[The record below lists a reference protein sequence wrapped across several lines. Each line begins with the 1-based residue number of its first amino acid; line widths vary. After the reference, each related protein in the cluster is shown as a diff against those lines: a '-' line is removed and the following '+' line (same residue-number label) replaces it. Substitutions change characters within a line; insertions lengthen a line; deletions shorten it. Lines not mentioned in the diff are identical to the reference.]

1 MPDWRY
7 NVLSTSEAYIDA
19 EGGPPR
25 DPFAASYPRRADRSR
40 PPHTCPYTTIFLGT
54 RTHVPYRLTPLQS
67 ENGDLY
73 ADAYSVDRSS
83 NLTDTSSFARYEDC
97 RSQLDS
103 TLIPKRE
110 NAYPSEKTEGSV
122 TLQVQKVPYTS
133 GVFYVAAKTD
143 SVKDVPGNNLFPCE
157 ASDSDALSSCTCDSF
172 ERCEFDCRDFEPF
185 SDTCCCDPLSDGVC
199 SRSPKEVD
207 SPEHFCDR
215 VVEEDRVSARSDM
228 DGLDLTLFEPA
239 QTDSNDC
246 GDESTDQ
253 NSASATA
260 TLCGI
265 LYSLPNT
272 ENDVATS
279 AVSGAVVGVPLS
291 WEPFYCVLQQDRR
304 TFTAYTSEELATS
317 NNNGEYATRSLPRV
331 RIDGGSNVG
340 NGVRLRC
347 WAAPPSITEEEVE
360 DEIEEDAV
368 SLRALP
374 SQDTSYEKACRRGSA
389 PSTPVPGA
397 QAQHSPSRLASFF
410 FSKRS
415 FRSNPLKRTKSA
427 TKLERERALAAVP
440 THPAS
445 HALRTSRSH
454 ESLLS
459 AHSPAV
465 STMDLGPPNQVE
477 IRALH
482 SSVLGR
488 PHCFA
493 LSAENRAPR
502 YFACASR
509 KERDR
514 WIYSLRQAARP
525 DEIRTRRCERTVKL
539 WLLEAKAI
547 PPKKRYYCEILLDDT
562 LYARSSSK
570 LKTELCFWG
579 EVYEFSALPAVRAIH
594 VNVYREP
601 ERRARKR
608 DKHALVGT
616 VRIPV
621 DDVSSRYLNERW
633 YPVSEGDKPQSP
645 GRAPAPP
652 PALRI
657 KCRYQCVDV
666 LPLDHYARFL
676 DYLKKN
682 YRRLCEY
689 LEPVIGV
696 KAKEDI
702 GCALVLCMAGAG
714 LAPRYL
720 ADVVALDVRR
730 TGDHSLTFRGNSL
743 ATKSMEAYLK
753 LVGDQYLQDTLG
765 EAVCAAAGAG
775 AAECEVDPLRA
786 GGGAALRRQQAALR
800 DAVSLAWRAIAASA
814 PRFPPPLRDCFATF
828 RERLSSMGREDIS
841 DNLISASIFLRFLCP
856 AILSPSLFGITHE
869 YPNERAARNLTLV
882 AKTLQTLANFTRFQ
896 GKEAFMEFLNDFL
909 EQEAPNMKAFLRA
922 ISTRPQE
929 QQQSQSQLQQQQD
942 GSQRNSSASQG
953 SITGSEGSRSE
964 VAVEVDP
971 EWAPHVDLG
980 KQLATL
986 HGLLADSLP
995 KLPAGK
1001 IQELDPLSE
1010 ILEDLN
1016 KRLMSN
1022 DNGPTPVGDNI
1033 FRFNDPTCNTPTKQ
1047 NVDVPTNGPLNN
1059 NFAHSSPIM
1068 NKNGVQFNIS
1078 PSKSNAEES
1087 KYKGSYVTVSKSPSF
1102 NLRSATLPRN
1112 GYGSSPVSQNVNPDR
1127 YSSQYNNQEHC
1138 VNLKVVQIGFGSDQY
1153 PKGISNGINESL
1165 ERRFQERYKP
1175 NSFNQQTHYHNSNY
1189 SSTERSPSSD
1199 SINHNY
1205 CANDMQNIMKET
1217 ATLDELSDLLKYADD
1232 SDIVDEKI
1240 MNKKNMSQ
1248 SKSNN
1253 NNIINGNK
1261 NSYTN
1266 NGSNVSISGLSNVA
1280 SSGYQSIA
1288 TYSQSSSPI
1297 ENTAH
1302 LHQPYENGGQPM
1314 SRYSQLNYQKQRDKQ
1329 YYDSKNEKF
1338 YPKSPVQQKIEYD
1351 IQKYGIQNFTTA
1363 DNVQS
1368 NTNANTKIAPLVFT
1382 NPVYNME
1389 DNRQS
1394 QEIKKTNENRNSKR
1408 CPCGSSSSSI
1418 DEEGLSTDN
1427 VETNSEE
1434 GSTNFNDDGRNYDQ
1448 QNRNNTHRK
1457 LTRDNCNYEDLYQRS
1472 NQSHSPRIREDESS
1486 SNSPSLRK
1494 SSKTRMPRTNPM
1506 LSYSTNQNQL
1516 NLKHFGQR
1524 GESLYE
1530 SKPHHISTDSG
1541 YPMSRS
1547 ESNVEEV
1554 NKEMYRLQ
1562 ISRSQKALFNM
1573 ENSKN
1578 SPEKFLTESSIPE
1591 TNYPLD
1597 RTYSGAK
1604 VSSSRL
1610 NEDLERHQDY
1620 YGVRERRESPSKMF
1634 NRESHSSEASE
1645 RAPVRTERDLPA
1657 RDKLQRRLSLESA
1670 RELTDSSDEV
1680 DDTLYSTTGRRRTKH
1695 HRTIEQYEREI
1706 ERLKCSVEMLRGRLG
1721 PTDSGQDHTDAKMKA
1736 IISRLI
1742 CVEEELRRE
1751 QRKMAAALSH
1761 KQRVIEAQEH
1771 RIAAL
1776 DEANTRLL
1784 SALVHLQQRAP
1795 HPTPAHNTN
1804 HNNSHSPH
1812 SQHSHQELQI

>member
-1 MPDWRY
+1 MATMSGALTPNAPTTTDDEQTRRRSVFYVPLFESFDNYLPLTAEEKDALICGQNIDEGPIKPKRRY
-7 NVLSTSEAYIDA
+7 ATERLHLSSRGDSSMTESEGEINTFSPQRRLRRPLSSTVSSNEALARIAQRDSTSPRIVA
-19 EGGPPR
+19 ENSPQRHSKPR
-25 DPFAASYPRRADRSR
+25 LRSTTSCETRYDRVFSPLGSSVSHKLNTSTSSIGNKLTSKSPIRNSNLSLIPDSPNMLSPNKEKSKTLPQNLIAASPIRGSSSSTSIFRTPKITVTPESPNKSPGRMSGLNFIRRSR
-40 PPHTCPYTTIFLGT
+40 STKLSRSNSLLRSITARHIEEGL
-54 RTHVPYRLTPLQS
+54 
-67 ENGDLY
+67 D
-73 ADAYSVDRSS
+73 DSVAVVT
-83 NLTDTSSFARYEDC
+83 NLTDDYDKFVDDNGGEAEVIGA
-97 RSQLDS
+97 
-103 TLIPKRE
+103 LIKKNE
-110 NAYPSEKTEGSV
+110 AE
-122 TLQVQKVPYTS
+122 
-133 GVFYVAAKTD
+133 VAN
-143 SVKDVPGNNLFPCE
+143 S
-157 ASDSDALSSCTCDSF
+157 
-172 ERCEFDCRDFEPF
+172 
-185 SDTCCCDPLSDGVC
+185 PLSLR
-199 SRSPKEVD
+199 RSCLDVD
-207 SPEHFCDR
+207 
-215 VVEEDRVSARSDM
+215 
-228 DGLDLTLFEPA
+228 
-239 QTDSNDC
+239 
-246 GDESTDQ
+246 DE
-253 NSASATA
+253 
-260 TLCGI
+260 
-265 LYSLPNT
+265 
-272 ENDVATS
+272 
-279 AVSGAVVGVPLS
+279 VGVHS
-291 WEPFYCVLQQDRR
+291 
-304 TFTAYTSEELATS
+304 
-317 NNNGEYATRSLPRV
+317 
-331 RIDGGSNVG
+331 
-340 NGVRLRC
+340 
-347 WAAPPSITEEEVE
+347 
-360 DEIEEDAV
+360 
-368 SLRALP
+368 
-374 SQDTSYEKACRRGSA
+374 DTSYEKACRRGSA

-440 THPAS
+440 THPPA

-488 PHCFA
+488 AHCFA

-525 DEIRTRRCERTVKL
+525 DEMRTRRCERTVKL

-562 LYARSSSK
+562 LYASQ
-570 LKTELCFWG
+570 LCFWG
-579 EVYEFSALPAVRAIH
+579 EVYEFGALPAVRNIH

-633 YPVSEGDKPQSP
+633 YPLSAESP
-645 GRAPAPP
+645 TSPARSGGSTGPAATGTP
-652 PALRI
+652 APALRI
-657 KCRYQCVDV
+657 KCRYQSVDV
-666 LPLDHYARFL
+666 LPLDCYARFL
-676 DYLKKN
+676 DYLTRH

-753 LVGDQYLQDTLG
+753 LVGDQYLQETLG
-765 EAVCAAAGAG
+765 EAVCWAAGSG
-775 AAECEVDPLRA
+775 AECEVDPLRA
-786 GGGAALRRQQAALR
+786 GGGAALRRHQAALR
-800 DAVSLAWRAIAASA
+800 DAVTRAWRAIAASA
-814 PRFPPPLRDCFATF
+814 PDFPPPLRDCFATF
-828 RERLSSMGREDIS
+828 RERLASMGREDIS

-922 ISTRPQE
+922 IS
-929 QQQSQSQLQQQQD
+929 
-942 GSQRNSSASQG
+942 
-953 SITGSEGSRSE
+953 
-964 VAVEVDP
+964 
-971 EWAPHVDLG
+971 
-980 KQLATL
+980 
-986 HGLLADSLP
+986 
-995 KLPAGK
+995 
-1001 IQELDPLSE
+1001 ELEPLSD
-1010 ILEDLN
+1010 ILDELSN
-1016 KRLMSN
+1016 RLASN
-1022 DNGPTPVGDNI
+1022 DNGPMAPVSDNI

-1047 NVDVPTNGPLNN
+1047 SNAEPPTNGQLNN

-1078 PSKSNAEES
+1078 PSKSNAEDS
-1087 KYKGSYVTVSKSPSF
+1087 KYKGTYAAVSKSPSF

-1112 GYGSSPVSQNVNPDR
+1112 GYGSNQQNQNVNPDR

-1153 PKGISNGINESL
+1153 PKGISNGLNESL
-1165 ERRFQERYKP
+1165 ERRFQDRYKP
-1175 NSFNQQTHYHNSNY
+1175 NNYNQQQSHFHNSNY
-1189 SSTERSPSSD
+1189 NTERSPSND

-1205 CANDMQNIMKET
+1205 SSNEMQNIMKET
-1217 ATLDELSDLLKYADD
+1217 ATLEELSDLLKYADD
-1232 SDIVDEKI
+1232 SDIVDDKQN
-1240 MNKKNMSQ
+1240 NKKITSQ
-1248 SKSNN
+1248 SKMNNNNNN
-1253 NNIINGNK
+1253 NNIVNGNK
-1261 NSYTN
+1261 TNYTN

-1297 ENTAH
+1297 ENTGH
-1302 LHQPYENGGQPM
+1302 HHQPYENGGQPM
-1314 SRYSQLNYQKQRDKQ
+1314 SRYSQLNYQKQREKQ

-1368 NTNANTKIAPLVFT
+1368 NTNANSKIAPLVFT

-1389 DNRQS
+1389 DGRQA
-1394 QEIKKTNENRNSKR
+1394 QEKNANNDNRNSKR

-1434 GSTNFNDDGRNYDQ
+1434 GSTNFNDDGRNFDQ

-1457 LTRDNCNYEDLYQRS
+1457 LTRDNCSYEDSYQR
-1472 NQSHSPRIREDESS
+1472 NHNHSPRIRDDESS

-1494 SSKTRMPRTNPM
+1494 NSKTRMPRTNPM

-1524 GESLYE
+1524 GEMYE

-1547 ESNVEEV
+1547 DSNVEEV

-1562 ISRSQKALFNM
+1562 ISRSQKAMFNM

-1578 SPEKFLTESSIPE
+1578 SPEKFTMTENTIPE

-1597 RTYSGAK
+1597 RAYSGTK
-1604 VSSSRL
+1604 MSSSRV

-1620 YGVRERRESPSKMF
+1620 YGMRDRRDSPNTAVFGGSQT
-1634 NRESHSSEASE
+1634 SEASE
-1645 RAPVRTERDLPA
+1645 RVNSREVRGEREPTT

-1670 RELTDSSDEV
+1670 RDLTDSSDDV
-1680 DDTLYSTTGRRRTKH
+1680 DDTLYSTTGRRRTSKH

-1706 ERLKCSVEMLRGRLG
+1706 ERLKCSVELLRGRLG
-1721 PTDSGQDHTDAKMKA
+1721 PAEPGQDHTDAKMKA

-1795 HPTPAHNTN
+1795 HPAPT
-1804 HNNSHSPH
+1804 
-1812 SQHSHQELQI
+1812 HSHHELQI

>member
-1 MPDWRY
+1 MSSA
-7 NVLSTSEAYIDA
+7 LSPGAPATSD
-19 EGGPPR
+19 
-25 DPFAASYPRRADRSR
+25 DQPRRRS
-40 PPHTCPYTTIFLGT
+40 
-54 RTHVPYRLTPLQS
+54 
-67 ENGDLY
+67 
-73 ADAYSVDRSS
+73 
-83 NLTDTSSFARYEDC
+83 
-97 RSQLDS
+97 
-103 TLIPKRE
+103 
-110 NAYPSEKTEGSV
+110 
-122 TLQVQKVPYTS
+122 
-133 GVFYVAAKTD
+133 VFYVPLFESFDNYLPLTPEEKDALITGKNIEHVTAKPKRRDASANGRLQIPSRGD
-143 SVKDVPGNNLFPCE
+143 SSFTESESEVSLFSSERRFRRPLSSTASSSEALTRVCQRDLISPRLVADNALIRSSKPRLRSTTSCEPRYDRIYTPLGASISSRNLNTSTNNIGNN
-157 ASDSDALSSCTCDSF
+157 SSIMDSNLSLIPDSPKLMSPPKEKSKTLPQNLNVPSPIRGSSSSTSIFRTPRITVTPDSPNKSPGKMSGLSFIRRSRSTKLSRSNSLLRSITARHIEEGLEEQLAVVTDLTEDYDKFVDINGGETEVIGALIKKNDAQIANS
-172 ERCEFDCRDFEPF
+172 
-185 SDTCCCDPLSDGVC
+185 PLSIRRAYLD
-199 SRSPKEVD
+199 VD
-207 SPEHFCDR
+207 D
-215 VVEEDRVSARSDM
+215 
-228 DGLDLTLFEPA
+228 
-239 QTDSNDC
+239 
-246 GDESTDQ
+246 
-253 NSASATA
+253 
-260 TLCGI
+260 
-265 LYSLPNT
+265 
-272 ENDVATS
+272 DVAVHS
-279 AVSGAVVGVPLS
+279 
-291 WEPFYCVLQQDRR
+291 
-304 TFTAYTSEELATS
+304 
-317 NNNGEYATRSLPRV
+317 
-331 RIDGGSNVG
+331 
-340 NGVRLRC
+340 
-347 WAAPPSITEEEVE
+347 
-360 DEIEEDAV
+360 
-368 SLRALP
+368 
-374 SQDTSYEKACRRGSA
+374 DTSYEKACRRGSA

-440 THPAS
+440 THPPT

-547 PPKKRYYCEILLDDT
+547 PPKKRYYCEIMLDDT

-579 EVYEFSALPAVRAIH
+579 EVYEFSALPPVRAIH

-601 ERRARKR
+601 ERRSRKR

-633 YPVSEGDKPQSP
+633 YPVSESDKPQSP
-645 GRAPAPP
+645 GGALPA

-666 LPLDHYARFL
+666 LPLDCYARFL
-676 DYLKKN
+676 DYLKRN

-800 DAVSLAWRAIAASA
+800 DAVTRAWRSIHASA
-814 PRFPPPLRDCFATF
+814 PHFPPPLRDCFATF
-828 RERLSSMGREDIS
+828 RERLTSMGREDIS

-922 ISTRPQE
+922 ISSRPPDH
-929 QQQSQSQLQQQQD
+929 QQQMHQHQE
-942 GSQRNSSASQG
+942 GSNRNSSASQG
-953 SITGSEGSRSE
+953 STVGSEGSRGD
-964 VAVEVDP
+964 ACVEPDP

-986 HGLLADSLP
+986 HGLLVDSLQ
-995 KLPAGK
+995 KLPPAK
-1001 IQELDPLSE
+1001 IQELDPLSD
-1010 ILEDLN
+1010 ILDELS
-1016 KRLMSN
+1016 KRLVSN
-1022 DNGPTPVGDNI
+1022 DNGPTQPISDNI
-1033 FRFNDPTCNTPTKQ
+1033 FRFNDPTCNTTPKQMNVVEPT
-1047 NVDVPTNGPLNN
+1047 TNGQMNS

-1087 KYKGSYVTVSKSPSF
+1087 KYKGGYVAVSKSPSF

-1112 GYGSSPVSQNVNPDR
+1112 GYGSNPVNQNVNPDR

-1153 PKGISNGINESL
+1153 PKGISNGVNESL
-1165 ERRFQERYKP
+1165 ERRMQERYKP
-1175 NSFNQQTHYHNSNY
+1175 NNYTQQGHYHNSNY
-1189 SSTERSPSSD
+1189 NNSTERSPSND

-1205 CANDMQNIMKET
+1205 CTNDMQNIMKET
-1217 ATLDELSDLLKYADD
+1217 ANIEELSDLLKYADD
-1232 SDIVDEKI
+1232 SDIVEDKLI
-1240 MNKKNMSQ
+1240 INKKNLTQ

-1253 NNIINGNK
+1253 NNNIVNGNK
-1261 NSYTN
+1261 TNYTN

-1297 ENTAH
+1297 ENTTH
-1302 LHQPYENGGQPM
+1302 HHQSYENGGQPM
-1314 SRYSQLNYQKQRDKQ
+1314 SRYSQLNYQKQREKQ

-1363 DNVQS
+1363 DNAQT
-1368 NTNANTKIAPLVFT
+1368 NTNMNTKIAPLVFT

-1394 QEIKKTNENRNSKR
+1394 QEKKNNENRNSKR
-1408 CPCGSSSSSI
+1408 CACGSSSSSI

-1434 GSTNFNDDGRNYDQ
+1434 GSTNFNEDSRNYDQ

-1472 NQSHSPRIREDESS
+1472 NHSHSPRIRDDESS

-1524 GESLYE
+1524 GETLYE

-1547 ESNVEEV
+1547 DSNVEEV

-1562 ISRSQKALFNM
+1562 ISRSQKALYNM
-1573 ENSKN
+1573 ESTKN
-1578 SPEKFLTESSIPE
+1578 SPEKYSITESTIPE

-1604 VSSSRL
+1604 ISSSRL
-1610 NEDLERHQDY
+1610 NEDMERHQDY
-1620 YGVRERRESPSKMF
+1620 YGVRERRESPSRGLF
-1634 NRESHSSEASE
+1634 NRESQSSEASE
-1645 RAPVRTERDLPA
+1645 RAPVRTEREIPG

-1670 RELTDSSDEV
+1670 RELTESSDEME
-1680 DDTLYSTTGRRRTKH
+1680 DTLYSTTGRRRTSKH

-1706 ERLKCSVEMLRGRLG
+1706 ERLKCSVELLRGRLG
-1721 PTDSGQDHTDAKMKA
+1721 PSEPGQDHTDAKMKA

-1795 HPTPAHNTN
+1795 HPAPAHPPAP
-1804 HNNSHSPH
+1804 HNSHPSPH

>member
-1 MPDWRY
+1 MATM
-7 NVLSTSEAYIDA
+7 SGA
-19 EGGPPR
+19 
-25 DPFAASYPRRADRSR
+25 
-40 PPHTCPYTTIFLGT
+40 
-54 RTHVPYRLTPLQS
+54 LTPNAPTTTTDDEQTRR
-67 ENGDLY
+67 
-73 ADAYSVDRSS
+73 RS
-83 NLTDTSSFARYEDC
+83 
-97 RSQLDS
+97 
-103 TLIPKRE
+103 
-110 NAYPSEKTEGSV
+110 
-122 TLQVQKVPYTS
+122 
-133 GVFYVAAKTD
+133 VFYVPLFESFDNYLPLTAEEKEALICGQNIDEVPIKPKRRYATERLHLSSRGDSSMTESEGEVNTFSPQRRLRRPLSSTISSNEALARIAQRDSISPRIAAENSPQRHSKPRLRSTTSCEPRYDRVFSPLGNSVSHKLNNSTSSIGNKLTSKSPIRNSNLSLIPDSPNMLSPNKEKSKTLPQNLIAASPIRGSSSSTSIFRTPKITVTPESPNKSPGRMSGLNFIRRSRSTKLSRSNSLLRSITARHIEEGLDD
-143 SVKDVPGNNLFPCE
+143 SVAVVTDLTDDYDKFVDDNGGETEVIGALIKKNE
-157 ASDSDALSSCTCDSF
+157 AEVANS
-172 ERCEFDCRDFEPF
+172 
-185 SDTCCCDPLSDGVC
+185 PLSLR
-199 SRSPKEVD
+199 RSCLDVD
-207 SPEHFCDR
+207 
-215 VVEEDRVSARSDM
+215 
-228 DGLDLTLFEPA
+228 
-239 QTDSNDC
+239 
-246 GDESTDQ
+246 DE
-253 NSASATA
+253 
-260 TLCGI
+260 
-265 LYSLPNT
+265 
-272 ENDVATS
+272 
-279 AVSGAVVGVPLS
+279 VGVHS
-291 WEPFYCVLQQDRR
+291 
-304 TFTAYTSEELATS
+304 
-317 NNNGEYATRSLPRV
+317 
-331 RIDGGSNVG
+331 
-340 NGVRLRC
+340 
-347 WAAPPSITEEEVE
+347 
-360 DEIEEDAV
+360 
-368 SLRALP
+368 
-374 SQDTSYEKACRRGSA
+374 DTSYEKACRRGSA

-440 THPAS
+440 THPPT

-488 PHCFA
+488 AHCFA

-525 DEIRTRRCERTVKL
+525 DEMRTRRCERTVKL

-579 EVYEFSALPAVRAIH
+579 EVYEFGALPAVRNIH

-633 YPVSEGDKPQSP
+633 YPLSTETPASP
-645 GRAPAPP
+645 ARSAGSTGPAAAGAPA

-657 KCRYQCVDV
+657 KCRFQSVDV
-666 LPLDHYARFL
+666 LPLDCYARFL
-676 DYLKKN
+676 DYLTRH

-753 LVGDQYLQDTLG
+753 LVGDQYLQETLG
-765 EAVCAAAGAG
+765 EAVCWAAGSS
-775 AAECEVDPLRA
+775 AECEVDPLRA
-786 GGGAALRRQQAALR
+786 GGGAALRRHQAALR
-800 DAVSLAWRAIAASA
+800 DAVTRAWRAIAASA
-814 PRFPPPLRDCFATF
+814 PDFPPPLRDCFATF
-828 RERLSSMGREDIS
+828 RERLASMGREDIS

-929 QQQSQSQLQQQQD
+929 QQTQQTQENKRD
-942 GSQRNSSASQG
+942 SSVSQG
-953 SITGSEGSRSE
+953 SAGSEGSGRSG
-964 VAVEVDP
+964 AVGGVGGAGGVEPDP

-986 HGLLADSLP
+986 HALLVDSLP
-995 KLPAGK
+995 KLPQPR
-1001 IQELDPLSE
+1001 IQELEPLSD
-1010 ILEDLN
+1010 ILDELS
-1016 KRLMSN
+1016 KRLASN
-1022 DNGPTPVGDNI
+1022 DNGPMAPVSDNI

-1047 NVDVPTNGPLNN
+1047 NNAEPPTNGQLNN

-1078 PSKSNAEES
+1078 PSKSNAEDS
-1087 KYKGSYVTVSKSPSF
+1087 KYKGTYTAVSKSPSF

-1112 GYGSSPVSQNVNPDR
+1112 GYGSNQQNQNVNPDR

-1153 PKGISNGINESL
+1153 PKGISNGLNESL
-1165 ERRFQERYKP
+1165 ERRFQDRYKP
-1175 NSFNQQTHYHNSNY
+1175 NNYNQQQTHFHNSNY
-1189 SSTERSPSSD
+1189 NTERSPSND

-1205 CANDMQNIMKET
+1205 SSNEMQIIMKET
-1217 ATLDELSDLLKYADD
+1217 ATLEELSDLLKYADD
-1232 SDIVDEKI
+1232 SDIVDDKQN
-1240 MNKKNMSQ
+1240 NKKITSQ
-1248 SKSNN
+1248 SKMNNNNN
-1253 NNIINGNK
+1253 NNIVNGNK
-1261 NSYTN
+1261 TNYTN

-1297 ENTAH
+1297 ENTGH
-1302 LHQPYENGGQPM
+1302 HHQPYENGGQPM

-1368 NTNANTKIAPLVFT
+1368 NTNANSKIAPLVFT

-1389 DNRQS
+1389 DGRQA
-1394 QEIKKTNENRNSKR
+1394 QEKNANNDNRNSKR

-1434 GSTNFNDDGRNYDQ
+1434 GSTNFNDESGRNFDQ

-1457 LTRDNCNYEDLYQRS
+1457 LTRDNCTYDDSYQRS
-1472 NQSHSPRIREDESS
+1472 HNHSPRIRDDESS

-1494 SSKTRMPRTNPM
+1494 NSKTRMPRTNPM

-1524 GESLYE
+1524 GESIYE

-1547 ESNVEEV
+1547 DSNVEEV

-1578 SPEKFLTESSIPE
+1578 SPEKFTMTENTIPE

-1597 RTYSGAK
+1597 RAYSGTK
-1604 VSSSRL
+1604 MSSSRL

-1620 YGVRERRESPSKMF
+1620 YGMRDRRDSPNTAVFGGSQT
-1634 NRESHSSEASE
+1634 SEASE
-1645 RAPVRTERDLPA
+1645 RVNSREVRAEREPAA

-1670 RELTDSSDEV
+1670 RDLTDSSDDV
-1680 DDTLYSTTGRRRTKH
+1680 DDTLYSTTGRRRTSKH

-1706 ERLKCSVEMLRGRLG
+1706 ERLKCSVELLRGRLG
-1721 PTDSGQDHTDAKMKA
+1721 PAEPGQDHTDAKMKA

-1795 HPTPAHNTN
+1795 HPAPT
-1804 HNNSHSPH
+1804 
-1812 SQHSHQELQI
+1812 HSHHELQI

>member
-1 MPDWRY
+1 MSPAKEKSQTLPQNLIVPSPIRG
-7 NVLSTSEAYIDA
+7 SSSSSSIFRT
-19 EGGPPR
+19 PR
-25 DPFAASYPRRADRSR
+25 ITVTPESPNKSPGKISGLNFIRRSR
-40 PPHTCPYTTIFLGT
+40 STKLSRSNSLLRSITARNIEEGLED
-54 RTHVPYRLTPLQS
+54 RLAVVT
-67 ENGDLY
+67 
-73 ADAYSVDRSS
+73 
-83 NLTDTSSFARYEDC
+83 NLTEDYGKFVDDNGGETEVIGALIKRNEAQIATS
-97 RSQLDS
+97 
-103 TLIPKRE
+103 
-110 NAYPSEKTEGSV
+110 
-122 TLQVQKVPYTS
+122 
-133 GVFYVAAKTD
+133 
-143 SVKDVPGNNLFPCE
+143 
-157 ASDSDALSSCTCDSF
+157 
-172 ERCEFDCRDFEPF
+172 
-185 SDTCCCDPLSDGVC
+185 PLSIRRGYLD
-199 SRSPKEVD
+199 
-207 SPEHFCDR
+207 
-215 VVEEDRVSARSDM
+215 VED
-228 DGLDLTLFEPA
+228 
-239 QTDSNDC
+239 
-246 GDESTDQ
+246 
-253 NSASATA
+253 
-260 TLCGI
+260 
-265 LYSLPNT
+265 
-272 ENDVATS
+272 DVAVHS
-279 AVSGAVVGVPLS
+279 
-291 WEPFYCVLQQDRR
+291 
-304 TFTAYTSEELATS
+304 
-317 NNNGEYATRSLPRV
+317 
-331 RIDGGSNVG
+331 
-340 NGVRLRC
+340 
-347 WAAPPSITEEEVE
+347 
-360 DEIEEDAV
+360 
-368 SLRALP
+368 
-374 SQDTSYEKACRRGSA
+374 DTSYEKACRRGSA

-415 FRSNPLKRTKSA
+415 FRNNPLKRTKSA
-427 TKLERERALAAVP
+427 TKLEKERALAAVP
-440 THPAS
+440 THPPT

-488 PHCFA
+488 AHCFA

-525 DEIRTRRCERTVKL
+525 DEMRTRRCERTVKL

-547 PPKKRYYCEILLDDT
+547 PPKKRYYCEIMLDET

-579 EVYEFSALPAVRAIH
+579 EVYEFSGLPAVRAIH

-601 ERRARKR
+601 ERRSRKR

-633 YPVSEGDKPQSP
+633 YALSESDKPQSP
-645 GRAPAPP
+645 GARAPPP
-652 PALRI
+652 PAPALRI

-666 LPLDHYARFL
+666 LPLDCYARFL
-676 DYLKKN
+676 DYLKRN

-765 EAVCAAAGAG
+765 EAVAAAAGP
-775 AAECEVDPLRA
+775 AAVECEVDPLRTSSS
-786 GGGAALRRQQAALR
+786 AALRRQQTALR
-800 DAVSLAWRAIAASA
+800 DAVTLAWRSIASSA
-814 PRFPPPLRDCFATF
+814 PHFPPPLRDCFATF
-828 RERLSSMGREDIS
+828 RERLTSMGREDIS

-909 EQEAPNMKAFLRA
+909 EQEAPNMKAFLRT
-922 ISTRPQE
+922 ISSRPPAPEQQILTQPQE
-929 QQQSQSQLQQQQD
+929 
-942 GSQRNSSASQG
+942 GSNRNSSSSQG
-953 SITGSEGSRSE
+953 SLPGESPRGDAS
-964 VAVEVDP
+964 VEPDP

-986 HGLLADSLP
+986 HGLLVDSLP
-995 KLPAGK
+995 KLPAAK
-1001 IQELDPLSE
+1001 IQELDPLND
-1010 ILEDLN
+1010 ILDELS
-1016 KRLMSN
+1016 KRLVNN
-1022 DNGPTPVGDNI
+1022 DISITQQVTDNI
-1033 FRFNDPTCNTPTKQ
+1033 FRFNDPTCNTATLPANPEPPP
-1047 NVDVPTNGPLNN
+1047 NVQISN
-1059 NFAHSSPIM
+1059 NFAHSSPLT
-1068 NKNGVQFNIS
+1068 NRNGVQFNVS
-1078 PSKSNAEES
+1078 PSKSNADET
-1087 KYKGSYVTVSKSPSF
+1087 KPKGPYVAVSKSPSF

-1112 GYGSSPVSQNVNPDR
+1112 GYGSNTSNANVNPDR

-1153 PKGISNGINESL
+1153 AKGISNGVNESL
-1165 ERRFQERYKP
+1165 ERRIQERYKP
-1175 NSFNQQTHYHNSNY
+1175 NNYAQHYHNANY
-1189 SSTERSPSSD
+1189 NTERSPSGD

-1205 CANDMQNIMKET
+1205 SSNERPNVIKET
-1217 ATLDELSDLLKYADD
+1217 ATLDELSDLLNYADED
-1232 SDIVDEKI
+1232 LSEDKLI
-1240 MNKKNMSQ
+1240 MNKKNLAQ
-1248 SKSNN
+1248 SKTN
-1253 NNIINGNK
+1253 NNIVNGNK
-1261 NSYTN
+1261 TNYAN

-1288 TYSQSSSPI
+1288 TYSQSSSPV
-1297 ENTAH
+1297 ENPT
-1302 LHQPYENGGQPM
+1302 HQHQTFENGGQPM
-1314 SRYSQLNYQKQRDKQ
+1314 SRYSQLNYQKQRDRQ

-1363 DNVQS
+1363 DN
-1368 NTNANTKIAPLVFT
+1368 NAHANANVNAKMAPLVFT

-1389 DNRQS
+1389 DGRQP
-1394 QEIKKTNENRNSKR
+1394 QEKKTNDNRNSKR

-1434 GSTNFNDDGRNYDQ
+1434 GSANFNEDGRNYDQ

-1472 NQSHSPRIREDESS
+1472 NHSHSPRIRDDESS

-1494 SSKTRMPRTNPM
+1494 HSKTRMPRTNPM

-1524 GESLYE
+1524 GDSLYE

-1573 ENSKN
+1573 ENTKN
-1578 SPEKFLTESSIPE
+1578 SPEKYTMTESAITES
-1591 TNYPLD
+1591 NYPLD

-1604 VSSSRL
+1604 VSGSRL
-1610 NEDLERHQDY
+1610 NEDLERQQDY
-1620 YGVRERRESPSKMF
+1620 YGVRERRESPSQGIF
-1634 NRESHSSEASE
+1634 SRESQSSEASE
-1645 RAPVRTERDLPA
+1645 RALVRTEREVA
-1657 RDKLQRRLSLESA
+1657 GREKLQRRLSLESA
-1670 RELTDSSDEV
+1670 RELTDSSDEIEE
-1680 DDTLYSTTGRRRTKH
+1680 TLYSTTGRRRMNKH

-1706 ERLKCSVEMLRGRLG
+1706 ERLKCSVELLRGRLG
-1721 PTDSGQDHTDAKMKA
+1721 PTEPGQDHTDAKMKA

-1795 HPTPAHNTN
+1795 HTPTTHPT
-1804 HNNSHSPH
+1804 HNNSHPPSH
-1812 SQHSHQELQI
+1812 TQHSHQELQI

>member
-1 MPDWRY
+1 M
-7 NVLSTSEAYIDA
+7 N
-19 EGGPPR
+19 R
-25 DPFAASYPRRADRSR
+25 D
-40 PPHTCPYTTIFLGT
+40 
-54 RTHVPYRLTPLQS
+54 
-67 ENGDLY
+67 
-73 ADAYSVDRSS
+73 
-83 NLTDTSSFARYEDC
+83 
-97 RSQLDS
+97 
-103 TLIPKRE
+103 
-110 NAYPSEKTEGSV
+110 
-122 TLQVQKVPYTS
+122 
-133 GVFYVAAKTD
+133 
-143 SVKDVPGNNLFPCE
+143 
-157 ASDSDALSSCTCDSF
+157 
-172 ERCEFDCRDFEPF
+172 
-185 SDTCCCDPLSDGVC
+185 
-199 SRSPKEVD
+199 
-207 SPEHFCDR
+207 DR
-215 VVEEDRVSARSDM
+215 VVIPYPCHVEGWLDRCEAV
-228 DGLDLTLFEPA
+228 
-239 QTDSNDC
+239 
-246 GDESTDQ
+246 
-253 NSASATA
+253 ASAA
-260 TLCGI
+260 G
-265 LYSLPNT
+265 S
-272 ENDVATS
+272 
-279 AVSGAVVGVPLS
+279 VPPT

-304 TFTAYTSEELATS
+304 TLTAYTSEELAAP

-331 RIDGGSNVG
+331 RIDGASNIG
-340 NGVRLRC
+340 NGGVRLRC
-347 WAAPPSITEEEVE
+347 WAAPPSITEEEAE
-360 DEIEEDAV
+360 DDIEEDAV
-368 SLRALP
+368 SLRAIP
-374 SQDTSYEKACRRGSA
+374 SCQDTSYEKACRRGSA

-397 QAQHSPSRLASFF
+397 PQHSPSRLASFF

-415 FRSNPLKRTKSA
+415 FRNNPLKRTKSA
-427 TKLERERALAAVP
+427 TKLERDRILTAVP
-440 THPAS
+440 THPAT

-525 DEIRTRRCERTVKL
+525 DEMRTRRCERTVKL

-562 LYARSSSK
+562 LYARSSTK

-579 EVYEFSALPAVRAIH
+579 EVYEFSNLPAVRAIH

-601 ERRARKR
+601 ERRGRKR
-608 DKHALVGT
+608 DKHALVGS

-633 YPVSEGDKPQSP
+633 YAVSEDKPQSP
-645 GRAPAPP
+645 ARAA

-666 LPLDHYARFL
+666 LPIDAYARFL
-676 DYLKKN
+676 DYLKRN
-682 YRRLCEY
+682 YRKLCEY

-765 EAVCAAAGAG
+765 EAVAMAAGPG

-800 DAVSLAWRAIAASA
+800 DAVTLAWRAIAASA
-814 PRFPPPLRDCFATF
+814 HRFPQPLRDCFATF
-828 RERLSSMGREDIS
+828 RERLTAMGREDIS

-856 AILSPSLFGITHE
+856 AILSPSLFGIIHE

-922 ISTRPQE
+922 ISTRPHE
-929 QQQSQSQLQQQQD
+929 QQNQQQQNQQQQHHQQQQQQHQQQQQQHQQQQQD
-942 GSQRNSSASQG
+942 SKRNSSTSQG
-953 SITGSEGSRSE
+953 SHASEGSRSE
-964 VAVEVDP
+964 PVEADP

-986 HGLLADSLP
+986 HNLLVDSLP
-995 KLPAGK
+995 KLAVGRMM
-1001 IQELDPLSE
+1001 ELDPLME
-1010 ILEDLN
+1010 ILDELTKKLESTN
-1016 KRLMSN
+1016 ET
-1022 DNGPTPVGDNI
+1022 GPPTQIGDNI
-1033 FRFNDPTCNTPTKQ
+1033 FRFNDPTCSTPNKPNEVQ
-1047 NVDVPTNGPLNN
+1047 PTQTN

-1068 NKNGVQFNIS
+1068 NKNGVQFNVS

-1087 KYKGSYVTVSKSPSF
+1087 KFKNSYVTVSKSPSF

-1112 GYGSSPVSQNVNPDR
+1112 GYGSNAVNQNVNPDR

-1153 PKGISNGINESL
+1153 PKGISNGLNESL

-1175 NSFNQQTHYHNSNY
+1175 NNYQQHHNSNY
-1189 SSTERSPSSD
+1189 NGTERSPSSD

-1205 CANDMQNIMKET
+1205 CSNEMQNIIKET
-1217 ATLDELSDLLKYADD
+1217 ANLEELSDLLKYADD
-1232 SDIVDEKI
+1232 SDIVDEKL

-1248 SKSNN
+1248 PKSIN
-1253 NNIINGNK
+1253 NNIVNGNK
-1261 NSYTN
+1261 NYTN

-1297 ENTAH
+1297 ENTAPH
-1302 LHQPYENGGQPM
+1302 HQPYENGGQPM

-1363 DNVQS
+1363 DNAQS
-1368 NTNANTKIAPLVFT
+1368 NTNSGAKVAPLVFT
-1382 NPVYNME
+1382 NPVYNMD
-1389 DNRQS
+1389 DNRQA
-1394 QEIKKTNENRNSKR
+1394 QDKKNENRNSKR

-1434 GSTNFNDDGRNYDQ
+1434 GSTNFNDDRSFE
-1448 QNRNNTHRK
+1448 QNRNNPHRK
-1457 LTRDNCNYEDLYQRS
+1457 LTRDNCNYEDAYQRG
-1472 NQSHSPRIREDESS
+1472 SPRVRDDESS

-1494 SSKTRMPRTNPM
+1494 SKTRMPRTNPM
-1506 LSYSTNQNQL
+1506 LSYSTNPTQL

-1524 GESLYE
+1524 GDSLYE

-1573 ENSKN
+1573 ENARN
-1578 SPEKFLTESSIPE
+1578 ANDKFATDSIPE
-1591 TNYPLD
+1591 TNYPLE
-1597 RTYSGAK
+1597 RNYSGAK

-1620 YGVRERRESPSKMF
+1620 YRERRESPSGVF
-1634 NRESHSSEASE
+1634 GRESSESE
-1645 RAPVRTERDLPA
+1645 RAQVRSEREVPA

-1670 RELTDSSDEV
+1670 RELTDSSDEL

-1706 ERLKCSVEMLRGRLG
+1706 ERLKCSVELLRGRLG
-1721 PTDSGQDHTDAKMKA
+1721 PAEPGQDHTDAKMKA

-1795 HPTPAHNTN
+1795 AHNT
-1804 HNNSHSPH
+1804 HNTQHSPH
-1812 SQHSHQELQI
+1812 SQHSQELQI

>member
-1 MPDWRY
+1 MSTERRLSRSFHSCLKGSSTEEAADEEESCYHSLGGRHSLSRQPQVYVEDLS
-7 NVLSTSEAYIDA
+7 NVSLA
-19 EGGPPR
+19 
-25 DPFAASYPRRADRSR
+25 
-40 PPHTCPYTTIFLGT
+40 
-54 RTHVPYRLTPLQS
+54 
-67 ENGDLY
+67 
-73 ADAYSVDRSS
+73 
-83 NLTDTSSFARYEDC
+83 
-97 RSQLDS
+97 
-103 TLIPKRE
+103 
-110 NAYPSEKTEGSV
+110 
-122 TLQVQKVPYTS
+122 
-133 GVFYVAAKTD
+133 
-143 SVKDVPGNNLFPCE
+143 
-157 ASDSDALSSCTCDSF
+157 
-172 ERCEFDCRDFEPF
+172 DFE
-185 SDTCCCDPLSDGVC
+185 
-199 SRSPKEVD
+199 
-207 SPEHFCDR
+207 
-215 VVEEDRVSARSDM
+215 
-228 DGLDLTLFEPA
+228 
-239 QTDSNDC
+239 
-246 GDESTDQ
+246 
-253 NSASATA
+253 AT
-260 TLCGI
+260 
-265 LYSLPNT
+265 
-272 ENDVATS
+272 
-279 AVSGAVVGVPLS
+279 
-291 WEPFYCVLQQDRR
+291 QDDI
-304 TFTAYTSEELATS
+304 
-317 NNNGEYATRSLPRV
+317 N
-331 RIDGGSNVG
+331 
-340 NGVRLRC
+340 
-347 WAAPPSITEEEVE
+347 
-360 DEIEEDAV
+360 
-368 SLRALP
+368 
-374 SQDTSYEKACRRGSA
+374 DTSYEKACRRGSA

-397 QAQHSPSRLASFF
+397 QAQHSPSRLAALF

-415 FRSNPLKRTKSA
+415 FRSGLKRTKSVNKFEMNRVA
-427 TKLERERALAAVP
+427 QPVA
-440 THPAS
+440 THPPT

-459 AHSPAV
+459 AQSPAV

-477 IRALH
+477 IRPLH
-482 SSVLGR
+482 SSVLCR

-525 DEIRTRRCERTVKL
+525 DELRTRRCERTVKL

-579 EVYEFSALPAVRAIH
+579 EVYEFGNLPAVGAIH

-601 ERRARKR
+601 ERRSRKR

-633 YPVSEGDKPQSP
+633 YPLTETDKPQSP
-645 GRAPAPP
+645 AAPAPS
-652 PALRI
+652 LRI
-657 KCRYQCVDV
+657 KCRFQSVDV
-666 LPLDHYARFL
+666 LPIDCYARFL
-676 DYLKKN
+676 DYLKRN

-753 LVGDQYLQDTLG
+753 LVGDQYLQDTLC
-765 EAVCAAAGAG
+765 EAVLAAAGAG

-786 GGGAALRRQQAALR
+786 GGAAALRRQQAALR
-800 DAVSLAWRAIAASA
+800 DAVTLAWTSIAASA

-828 RERLSSMGREDIS
+828 RERLTAMGREDIS

-909 EQEAPNMKAFLRA
+909 EKEAPNMKKFLRD
-922 ISTRPQE
+922 ISTRPVE
-929 QQQSQSQLQQQQD
+929 QQQQAQQQAQAQHQQD
-942 GSQRNSSASQG
+942 GSKRNSASSQG
-953 SITGSEGSRSE
+953 SNNSERMREG
-964 VAVEVDP
+964 VDPDP

-986 HGLLADSLP
+986 HALLVDSLP
-995 KLPAGK
+995 KLPDNK
-1001 IQELDPLSE
+1001 IQELDPLSD
-1010 ILEDLN
+1010 ILDELS
-1016 KRLMSN
+1016 KRLVSN
-1022 DNGPTPVGDNI
+1022 DNSSPVPPSSENI

-1047 NVDVPTNGPLNN
+1047 PAEPATNGQMNN

-1078 PSKSNAEES
+1078 PSKSNAAES
-1087 KYKGSYVTVSKSPSF
+1087 KYKPGYAAVTKSPSC

-1112 GYGSSPVSQNVNPDR
+1112 GYGSSPVSQAVNPDR

-1153 PKGISNGINESL
+1153 PKGISNGISESL

-1175 NSFNQQTHYHNSNY
+1175 NNYNAQQTHFHNSNY
-1189 SSTERSPSSD
+1189 NSTERSPSND

-1205 CANDMQNIMKET
+1205 CSTDMQNIMKET
-1217 ATLDELSDLLKYADD
+1217 ATLEELSDLLKYADD
-1232 SDIVDEKI
+1232 SEIVEDKLI
-1240 MNKKNMSQ
+1240 MNKKSLSQ
-1248 SKSNN
+1248 SISNN
-1253 NNIINGNK
+1253 NNIVNGNK
-1261 NSYTN
+1261 TNYIN

-1288 TYSQSSSPI
+1288 THSQSSSPI
-1297 ENTAH
+1297 ENSTH
-1302 LHQPYENGGQPM
+1302 HHQAYENGGQPM
-1314 SRYSQLNYQKQRDKQ
+1314 SRYSQINYQKQRDKQ

-1363 DNVQS
+1363 DNTPS
-1368 NTNANTKIAPLVFT
+1368 NANANPKVAPLVFT
-1382 NPVYNME
+1382 NPVYNMD

-1394 QEIKKTNENRNSKR
+1394 QEKKNNENRNSKR

-1434 GSTNFNDDGRNYDQ
+1434 GSTNFNDDSRNYDQ
-1448 QNRNNTHRK
+1448 QNRNNTHRN
-1457 LTRDNCNYEDLYQRS
+1457 LTRDNCNYDDMYQRS
-1472 NQSHSPRIREDESS
+1472 NHSHSPRIRDDESS

-1506 LSYSTNQNQL
+1506 LSYSTNQNQI
-1516 NLKHFGQR
+1516 NFKHFGQR
-1524 GESLYE
+1524 GETLYE

-1547 ESNVEEV
+1547 DSNVEEV

-1562 ISRSQKALFNM
+1562 ISRSQKALYNM

-1578 SPEKFLTESSIPE
+1578 SPEKYSMTESAIPE

-1604 VSSSRL
+1604 MSSSRL
-1610 NEDLERHQDY
+1610 NEDLERHQQY
-1620 YGVRERRESPSKMF
+1620 YGVRERRESPSRNMF
-1634 NRESHSSEASE
+1634 NRESQSSEASE
-1645 RAPVRTERDLPA
+1645 RVTVRERDGA
-1657 RDKLQRRLSLESA
+1657 TRDKLPRRLSLESA
-1670 RELTDSSDEV
+1670 RELTDSSDERE
-1680 DDTLYSTTGRRRTKH
+1680 DTVYSTTGRKRVSKH
-1695 HRTIEQYEREI
+1695 QRIIEQYEREI
-1706 ERLKCSVEMLRGRLG
+1706 ERLKCSVELLRGRLG
-1721 PTDSGQDHTDAKMKA
+1721 PAEPGQDHTDAKMKA

-1784 SALVHLQQRAP
+1784 SALVNLQQRA
-1795 HPTPAHNTN
+1795 T
-1804 HNNSHSPH
+1804 
-1812 SQHSHQELQI
+1812 HSHQELQI

>member
-1 MPDWRY
+1 MCRVPAVKLSHR
-7 NVLSTSEAYIDA
+7 NVLHKLESINVHSRTLLSITNPCDDEARRPLGGRAAVKWRASAVPMA
-19 EGGPPR
+19 EMSG
-25 DPFAASYPRRADRSR
+25 A
-40 PPHTCPYTTIFLGT
+40 
-54 RTHVPYRLTPLQS
+54 LTP
-67 ENGDLY
+67 NGSATDDEP
-73 ADAYSVDRSS
+73 ARRRS
-83 NLTDTSSFARYEDC
+83 
-97 RSQLDS
+97 
-103 TLIPKRE
+103 
-110 NAYPSEKTEGSV
+110 
-122 TLQVQKVPYTS
+122 
-133 GVFYVAAKTD
+133 VFYVPLFESFDNYLPLTAEEKEALICGQNIDEVPIKPKRRNASQRLQISRGD
-143 SVKDVPGNNLFPCE
+143 SSMTESESEINTFSPQRRMRRP
-157 ASDSDALSSCTCDSF
+157 LSSTISSNEALARIVQRELTSSRLSAENSPPRHSKPRLRSTTSCEPRYDRVFSPLGGSVSTHKLNNSTSSIGNRLTSKSPIRNSNLSLIPDSPKLLSPNKEKSKTLPQNLNTPSPIRGSSSSSSIF
-172 ERCEFDCRDFEPF
+172 KTPKITVTPESPNKSPGKISGLNFIRRSRSTKLSRSNSLLRSITARHIEEGLDDTVAVVTNLTEDFDKFVGDNGGQNEVIGALIKKNEAEVAN
-185 SDTCCCDPLSDGVC
+185 SPLSIRRGYLDVDD
-199 SRSPKEVD
+199 EV
-207 SPEHFCDR
+207 
-215 VVEEDRVSARSDM
+215 
-228 DGLDLTLFEPA
+228 
-239 QTDSNDC
+239 
-246 GDESTDQ
+246 
-253 NSASATA
+253 
-260 TLCGI
+260 
-265 LYSLPNT
+265 
-272 ENDVATS
+272 
-279 AVSGAVVGVPLS
+279 AVHS
-291 WEPFYCVLQQDRR
+291 
-304 TFTAYTSEELATS
+304 
-317 NNNGEYATRSLPRV
+317 
-331 RIDGGSNVG
+331 
-340 NGVRLRC
+340 
-347 WAAPPSITEEEVE
+347 
-360 DEIEEDAV
+360 
-368 SLRALP
+368 
-374 SQDTSYEKACRRGSA
+374 DTSYEKACRRGSA

-427 TKLERERALAAVP
+427 TKLERERALAAAP
-440 THPAS
+440 THPPA

-509 KERDR
+509 RERDR

-570 LKTELCFWG
+570 LKSELCFWG
-579 EVYEFSALPAVRAIH
+579 EVYEFGALPAVRNIH

-633 YPVSEGDKPQSP
+633 YPLSEEKPQSP
-645 GRAPAPP
+645 ARGAAPP

-657 KCRYQCVDV
+657 KCRYQCVEV
-666 LPLDHYARFL
+666 LPLDCYARFL
-676 DYLKKN
+676 DYLRRN

-714 LAPRYL
+714 MAPRYL

-753 LVGDQYLQDTLG
+753 LVGDQYLQETLG
-765 EAVCAAAGAG
+765 EAVRRSARRCAPCALALKSNFACHSGDARRGAETLG
-775 AAECEVDPLRA
+775 EALCTLRA
-786 GGGAALRRQQAALR
+786 GVKVQFRLSLRRR
-800 DAVSLAWRAIAASA
+800 SA
-814 PRFPPPLRDCFATF
+814 
-828 RERLSSMGREDIS
+828 
-841 DNLISASIFLRFLCP
+841 
-856 AILSPSLFGITHE
+856 GITHE

-929 QQQSQSQLQQQQD
+929 QQQSPQEGGKRESC
-942 GSQRNSSASQG
+942 ASQG
-953 SITGSEGSRSE
+953 SGTGSEGSRGEGS
-964 VAVEVDP
+964 ATVEPDP
-971 EWAPHVDLG
+971 DWAPHVDLG

-986 HGLLADSLP
+986 HGLLVDSLP
-995 KLPAGK
+995 KLPAAR
-1001 IQELDPLSE
+1001 IQELEPLSD
-1010 ILEDLN
+1010 ILEELS
-1016 KRLMSN
+1016 KRLASN
-1022 DNGPTPVGDNI
+1022 DNGPMAPISDNI
-1033 FRFNDPTCNTPTKQ
+1033 FRFNDPTCNTPTKHSSAEA
-1047 NVDVPTNGPLNN
+1047 PPNGQLNS

-1068 NKNGVQFNIS
+1068 SKNGVQFNIS
-1078 PSKSNAEES
+1078 PSKSNADES
-1087 KYKGSYVTVSKSPSF
+1087 KYKGAYVSKSPSF
-1102 NLRSATLPRN
+1102 NPRSATLPRN
-1112 GYGSSPVSQNVNPDR
+1112 GYGTNPNNQSVNPDR

-1153 PKGISNGINESL
+1153 PKGISNGLNESL
-1165 ERRFQERYKP
+1165 ERRFQDRYKP
-1175 NSFNQQTHYHNSNY
+1175 NYNQQQPHFHNSNY
-1189 SSTERSPSSD
+1189 AAERSPSSD
-1199 SINHNY
+1199 SVNHNY

-1217 ATLDELSDLLKYADD
+1217 ATLEELSDLLKYADD
-1232 SDIVDEKI
+1232 SDIVDDKLN
-1240 MNKKNMSQ
+1240 NKKNVSQ
-1248 SKSNN
+1248 SKSTNNNNNNN
-1253 NNIINGNK
+1253 NNIVNGNNK
-1261 NSYTN
+1261 SGYTN

-1297 ENTAH
+1297 ENAAH
-1302 LHQPYENGGQPM
+1302 HHQAYENGGQPM
-1314 SRYSQLNYQKQRDKQ
+1314 SRYSQLNYQKQREKQ

-1363 DNVQS
+1363 DSVQAIA
-1368 NTNANTKIAPLVFT
+1368 NANPKIAPLVFT
-1382 NPVYNME
+1382 NPVYNMD
-1389 DNRQS
+1389 DNRQP
-1394 QEIKKTNENRNSKR
+1394 QEKNANGENRNSKR

-1427 VETNSEE
+1427 AETNSEE
-1434 GSTNFNDDGRNYDQ
+1434 GSANFNDDGRNYDQ
-1448 QNRNNTHRK
+1448 QNRNSTHRK
-1457 LTRDNCNYEDLYQRS
+1457 LTRDNCNYEDLYQVS
-1472 NQSHSPRIREDESS
+1472 NHSHSPRIRDDESS
-1486 SNSPSLRK
+1486 SNSPSLRM

-1524 GESLYE
+1524 GDTTYE

-1547 ESNVEEV
+1547 DSNVEEV

-1562 ISRSQKALFNM
+1562 ISRSQKALYNM
-1573 ENSKN
+1573 ENSK
-1578 SPEKFLTESSIPE
+1578 SSSEKFTATENTIPE

-1597 RTYSGAK
+1597 RAYSGAK
-1604 VSSSRL
+1604 VSGSRL
-1610 NEDLERHQDY
+1610 NEDLERHQEY
-1620 YGVRERRESPSKMF
+1620 YGMRERRDSPSRAVF
-1634 NRESHSSEASE
+1634 GRESQSSEASE
-1645 RAPVRTERDLPA
+1645 RVNVREARPEREISA

-1670 RELTDSSDEV
+1670 RDLTDSSDEV
-1680 DDTLYSTTGRRRTKH
+1680 DETLYSTTGRRRTSKH

-1706 ERLKCSVEMLRGRLG
+1706 ERLKCSVELLRGRLG
-1721 PTDSGQDHTDAKMKA
+1721 PAEPGQDHTDAKMKA

-1795 HPTPAHNTN
+1795 HPAPT
-1804 HNNSHSPH
+1804 
-1812 SQHSHQELQI
+1812 HSHHELQI

>member
-1 MPDWRY
+1 MSSA
-7 NVLSTSEAYIDA
+7 LSQSAGDVGDEPA
-19 EGGPPR
+19 
-25 DPFAASYPRRADRSR
+25 RRRS
-40 PPHTCPYTTIFLGT
+40 
-54 RTHVPYRLTPLQS
+54 
-67 ENGDLY
+67 
-73 ADAYSVDRSS
+73 
-83 NLTDTSSFARYEDC
+83 
-97 RSQLDS
+97 
-103 TLIPKRE
+103 
-110 NAYPSEKTEGSV
+110 
-122 TLQVQKVPYTS
+122 
-133 GVFYVAAKTD
+133 VFYVPLFESFDNYLPLTPEEKEALISGQNIDSISTKT
-143 SVKDVPGNNLFPCE
+143 KRRN
-157 ASDSDALSSCTCDSF
+157 ASDSGRLRIPSRGDSSFTESESDMSAFSPERRFRRPLSSTASSNEALTRLGHRDLTSPRLVAQSTLMKNTKPRLRSTTSCEPRYDRIFSPIGGSVSSNKLNTSTTNIGSKIPSKTSIMNSNLSLIPDS
-172 ERCEFDCRDFEPF
+172 PKL
-185 SDTCCCDPLSDGVC
+185 LSPAKEKSKTLPQNLNVPSPIRGSSSSTSIFRTPRITVTPDSPNKSPGKMTGLNFIRR
-199 SRSPKEVD
+199 SRSTKLSRSNSLLRSITAKHIEEGLDDHAAVVTDLTENYDNFVD
-207 SPEHFCDR
+207 SNGGESEVICALIKKNEAQMANSPMSLR
-215 VVEEDRVSARSDM
+215 RAY
-228 DGLDLTLFEPA
+228 LDV
-239 QTDSNDC
+239 DD
-246 GDESTDQ
+246 
-253 NSASATA
+253 
-260 TLCGI
+260 
-265 LYSLPNT
+265 
-272 ENDVATS
+272 DVAVHS
-279 AVSGAVVGVPLS
+279 
-291 WEPFYCVLQQDRR
+291 
-304 TFTAYTSEELATS
+304 
-317 NNNGEYATRSLPRV
+317 
-331 RIDGGSNVG
+331 
-340 NGVRLRC
+340 
-347 WAAPPSITEEEVE
+347 
-360 DEIEEDAV
+360 
-368 SLRALP
+368 
-374 SQDTSYEKACRRGSA
+374 DTSYEKACRRGSA

-440 THPAS
+440 THPPT

-477 IRALH
+477 IRSLH

-493 LSAENRAPR
+493 LSAESRAPR

-525 DEIRTRRCERTVKL
+525 DELRTRRCERTVKL

-579 EVYEFSALPAVRAIH
+579 EVYEFANLPAVRAIH

-601 ERRARKR
+601 ERRSRKR

-633 YPVSEGDKPQSP
+633 YPLTETDKPQSP
-645 GRAPAPP
+645 AAPA

-657 KCRYQCVDV
+657 KCRYQSVDV
-666 LPLDHYARFL
+666 LPIDHYARFL
-676 DYLKKN
+676 DYLKRN

-753 LVGDQYLQDTLG
+753 LVGDQYLQDTLC
-765 EAVCAAAGAG
+765 EAVAAAAG
-775 AAECEVDPLRA
+775 AECEVDPLRA
-786 GGGAALRRQQAALR
+786 GGAAALRRQQAALR
-800 DAVSLAWRAIAASA
+800 DAVALAWAAIARSA
-814 PRFPPPLRDCFATF
+814 PRFPHPLRDCFATF
-828 RERLSSMGREDIS
+828 RERLTAMGREDIS

-922 ISTRPQE
+922 ISTRPQD
-929 QQQSQSQLQQQQD
+929 QQQQTQQQQIQQQQAQQQQQQD
-942 GSQRNSSASQG
+942 GSKRNSAASQG
-953 SITGSEGSRSE
+953 SNTGSEGPRDS
-964 VAVEVDP
+964 VEPDP

-986 HGLLADSLP
+986 HALLVDSLP
-995 KLPAGK
+995 KLPANK
-1001 IQELDPLSE
+1001 IQELDPLSD
-1010 ILEDLN
+1010 ILDELS
-1016 KRLMSN
+1016 KRLVSN
-1022 DNGPTPVGDNI
+1022 DISSPAPPATDNI

-1047 NVDVPTNGPLNN
+1047 PIEPATNGQMSN

-1078 PSKSNAEES
+1078 SSKSNAEES
-1087 KYKGSYVTVSKSPSF
+1087 KYKPGYAAVTKSPSF

-1112 GYGSSPVSQNVNPDR
+1112 GYGSSPVSQAVNPDR

-1138 VNLKVVQIGFGSDQY
+1138 VNLKVVQIGFNSDQY
-1153 PKGISNGINESL
+1153 PKGVSNGISESL

-1175 NSFNQQTHYHNSNY
+1175 NNNYNNQQTHFHNSNY
-1189 SSTERSPSSD
+1189 NSTERSPSSD

-1205 CANDMQNIMKET
+1205 CSNDMQNIMKDT
-1217 ATLDELSDLLKYADD
+1217 ATLEELSDLLKYADD
-1232 SDIVDEKI
+1232 SEIVEDKLI
-1240 MNKKNMSQ
+1240 MNKKNLSQ
-1248 SKSNN
+1248 SISNN
-1253 NNIINGNK
+1253 NNIVNGNK
-1261 NSYTN
+1261 TNYTN

-1297 ENTAH
+1297 ENTTH
-1302 LHQPYENGGQPM
+1302 HHQPYENGGQPM
-1314 SRYSQLNYQKQRDKQ
+1314 SRYSQINYQKQRDKQ
-1329 YYDSKNEKF
+1329 YYDNKNEKF
-1338 YPKSPVQQKIEYD
+1338 YPKSPVQQKIDYD

-1363 DNVQS
+1363 E
-1368 NTNANTKIAPLVFT
+1368 NTPANANANPKVAPLVFT
-1382 NPVYNME
+1382 NPVYNMD
-1389 DNRQS
+1389 DNRQA
-1394 QEIKKTNENRNSKR
+1394 QDKKNNENRNSKR

-1434 GSTNFNDDGRNYDQ
+1434 GSTNFNDDSRNYDQ
-1448 QNRNNTHRK
+1448 QNRNNSHRK
-1457 LTRDNCNYEDLYQRS
+1457 LTRDNCSYDDMYHRS
-1472 NQSHSPRIREDESS
+1472 NHSHSPKIRDDESS

-1506 LSYSTNQNQL
+1506 LSYSTNQNQI
-1516 NLKHFGQR
+1516 NFKHFGQR

-1547 ESNVEEV
+1547 DSNVEEV

-1562 ISRSQKALFNM
+1562 ISRSQKALYNM

-1578 SPEKFLTESSIPE
+1578 SPEKYSMSENAIPE

-1604 VSSSRL
+1604 MSSSRV
-1610 NEDLERHQDY
+1610 NEDLERHQEY
-1620 YGVRERRESPSKMF
+1620 YGVRERRESPPRAVFGRDSQ
-1634 NRESHSSEASE
+1634 SSEASE
-1645 RAPVRTERDLPA
+1645 R
-1657 RDKLQRRLSLESA
+1657 KLQRRLSLESA
-1670 RELTDSSDEV
+1670 RDLTDSSDEL
-1680 DDTLYSTTGRRRTKH
+1680 DDTLYSTTGRRRANKH

-1706 ERLKCSVEMLRGRLG
+1706 ERLKCSVELLRGRLG
-1721 PTDSGQDHTDAKMKA
+1721 PAEPGQDHTDAKMKA

-1795 HPTPAHNTN
+1795 HPAPHPQPHPAPHAPPHPPAHA
-1804 HNNSHSPH
+1804 PH
-1812 SQHSHQELQI
+1812 AQHSHQELQI

>member
-1 MPDWRY
+1 MSGALPH
-7 NVLSTSEAYIDA
+7 S
-19 EGGPPR
+19 
-25 DPFAASYPRRADRSR
+25 ASPTGDDQSRRRS
-40 PPHTCPYTTIFLGT
+40 
-54 RTHVPYRLTPLQS
+54 
-67 ENGDLY
+67 
-73 ADAYSVDRSS
+73 
-83 NLTDTSSFARYEDC
+83 
-97 RSQLDS
+97 
-103 TLIPKRE
+103 
-110 NAYPSEKTEGSV
+110 
-122 TLQVQKVPYTS
+122 
-133 GVFYVAAKTD
+133 VFYVPLFESFDNYLPLTPEEKEALINGLNVDTVCIRPKRRNVSD
-143 SVKDVPGNNLFPCE
+143 SVRLQIPSRVDLSFTE
-157 ASDSDALSSCTCDSF
+157 SESDISVFSPERRFRRPLSTTLSSNEALTKVGHRELTSPRLVAESGLLRPKPRLRSTTSCERRYDRIYSPMGGSISSTKLNNSTSHIGNKVDKTVSKSPLQNSNLSLIADSPKLITSSKVKSKTLPQNVSMPSPIRGSSSSTSIF
-172 ERCEFDCRDFEPF
+172 RTPRITVTPDSPSKSPGKMSGLNFIRRSRSTKLSRSNSLLRSITTRHIEEGLEDRIAIVIDLTDDYDKFVDENGGETEVISALIRKHDAQVAN
-185 SDTCCCDPLSDGVC
+185 SPLSIRRGYLD
-199 SRSPKEVD
+199 VD
-207 SPEHFCDR
+207 D
-215 VVEEDRVSARSDM
+215 
-228 DGLDLTLFEPA
+228 
-239 QTDSNDC
+239 
-246 GDESTDQ
+246 
-253 NSASATA
+253 
-260 TLCGI
+260 
-265 LYSLPNT
+265 
-272 ENDVATS
+272 DVAVHS
-279 AVSGAVVGVPLS
+279 
-291 WEPFYCVLQQDRR
+291 
-304 TFTAYTSEELATS
+304 
-317 NNNGEYATRSLPRV
+317 
-331 RIDGGSNVG
+331 
-340 NGVRLRC
+340 
-347 WAAPPSITEEEVE
+347 
-360 DEIEEDAV
+360 
-368 SLRALP
+368 
-374 SQDTSYEKACRRGSA
+374 DTSYEKACRRGSA

-415 FRSNPLKRTKSA
+415 FRSNNPLKRTKSA
-427 TKLERERALAAVP
+427 TKLERERAGVLATVP
-440 THPAS
+440 THPPS

-493 LSAENRAPR
+493 LSAENRPPR

-525 DEIRTRRCERTVKL
+525 EEMRTRRCERTVKL
-539 WLLEAKAI
+539 WLLEAKDI
-547 PPKKRYYCEILLDDT
+547 PLKKRYYCEILLDDT

-570 LKTELCFWG
+570 LKTDLCFWG
-579 EVYEFSALPAVRAIH
+579 EVYEFSALPTVRAIN

-621 DDVSSRYLNERW
+621 DDVSSRYFNERW
-633 YPVSEGDKPQSP
+633 YPLSDGEKPQSP
-645 GRAPAPP
+645 GGRTPAPLR

-657 KCRYQCVDV
+657 KCLYQSVDV

-676 DYLKKN
+676 DYLKRN
-682 YRRLCEY
+682 YRKLCEY

-753 LVGDQYLQDTLG
+753 LVGDQYLQETLG
-765 EAVCAAAGAG
+765 EAVAAAAGPG
-775 AAECEVDPLRA
+775 AECEVDPLRA
-786 GGGAALRRQQAALR
+786 GSGAALRRQQAALR
-800 DAVSLAWRAIAASA
+800 DAVTLAWRCIARSA
-814 PRFPPPLRDCFATF
+814 PAFPPPLRDCFATF
-828 RERLSSMGREDIS
+828 RERLMSMGREDIS

-922 ISTRPQE
+922 ISTRPQD
-929 QQQSQSQLQQQQD
+929 QQHLQQQQQHHQD
-942 GSQRNSSASQG
+942 GSNRNSAASQG
-953 SITGSEGSRSE
+953 SAAGSEGSRGEIIS
-964 VAVEVDP
+964 VEADP

-986 HGLLADSLP
+986 HGLLVDSLP
-995 KLPAGK
+995 KLPANK
-1001 IQELDPLSE
+1001 IQELEPLYD
-1010 ILEDLN
+1010 ILDELT
-1016 KRLMSN
+1016 KRLVSN
-1022 DNGPTPVGDNI
+1022 DNGPISQTTDNI
-1033 FRFNDPTCNTPTKQ
+1033 FRFNDPTCSTPTKLI
-1047 NVDVPTNGPLNN
+1047 NTNNPEITTNGQMNS

-1087 KYKGSYVTVSKSPSF
+1087 KFKSSFVTVAKSPSF

-1112 GYGSSPVSQNVNPDR
+1112 GYGSSPVNQNSNPDR
-1127 YSSQYNNQEHC
+1127 YSSQYNSQEHC
-1138 VNLKVVQIGFGSDQY
+1138 VNPKVLQIGFGSDQY
-1153 PKGISNGINESL
+1153 PKGINNGVNESL

-1175 NSFNQQTHYHNSNY
+1175 NNYNQAQYHNSNY
-1189 SSTERSPSSD
+1189 NNTERSPSSD

-1205 CANDMQNIMKET
+1205 SVKDMQNIIKDT
-1217 ATLDELSDLLKYADD
+1217 ATLEELSDLLKYADD
-1232 SDIVDEKI
+1232 SDIVDDKLA
-1240 MNKKNMSQ
+1240 MNKKNLAQ

-1261 NSYTN
+1261 TNYTN

-1297 ENTAH
+1297 ENTTH
-1302 LHQPYENGGQPM
+1302 HHQPYENGGQPM

-1329 YYDSKNEKF
+1329 YYDNKNDKF

-1363 DNVQS
+1363 DNTQA
-1368 NTNANTKIAPLVFT
+1368 NTNVSSKIAPLVFT

-1394 QEIKKTNENRNSKR
+1394 QDKKRHNENRNSKR

-1434 GSTNFNDDGRNYDQ
+1434 GSTNFNEDQ

-1457 LTRDNCNYEDLYQRS
+1457 LTRDNCNYEDMYQM
-1472 NQSHSPRIREDESS
+1472 NNHSHSPRTRDEESS

-1494 SSKTRMPRTNPM
+1494 TSKTRMPRTNPM

-1516 NLKHFGQR
+1516 NYKHFGQR

-1547 ESNVEEV
+1547 DSNVEEV

-1562 ISRSQKALFNM
+1562 ISRSQKALYNM

-1578 SPEKFLTESSIPE
+1578 SPEKYTITENVIPE

-1604 VSSSRL
+1604 MSSSRL

-1620 YGVRERRESPSKMF
+1620 YGARDRRDSPQGVFSRESQ
-1634 NRESHSSEASE
+1634 SSETSE
-1645 RAPVRTERDLPA
+1645 RAPARSEREA
-1657 RDKLQRRLSLESA
+1657 TGRDKMQRRLSLDSA
-1670 RELTDSSDEV
+1670 RDLTDSSDDME
-1680 DDTLYSTTGRRRTKH
+1680 DTLYSTTGRRRASKH
-1695 HRTIEQYEREI
+1695 QRTIEQYEREI
-1706 ERLKCSVEMLRGRLG
+1706 ERLKHSVEFLRGRL
-1721 PTDSGQDHTDAKMKA
+1721 PTEPGQDPSDAKMKA

-1795 HPTPAHNTN
+1795 HPAPAHPSHPS
-1804 HNNSHSPH
+1804 HNSTHPSP
-1812 SQHSHQELQI
+1812 HSHQELQI

>member
-7 NVLSTSEAYIDA
+7 NVLSTSEAYINA
-19 EGGPPR
+19 EGLPG
-25 DPFAASYPRRADRSR
+25 DPLAASYPRRADRSR
-40 PPHTCPYTTIFLGT
+40 PHHTCPYTTIFLGARSQQT
-54 RTHVPYRLTPLQS
+54 PYRLPALQ
-67 ENGDLY
+67 NDATDPY

-97 RSQLDS
+97 RPQIGDS
-103 TLIPKRE
+103 LPDE
-110 NAYPSEKTEGSV
+110 NFASDKISDNV

-133 GVFYVAAKTD
+133 SVFYISTKTD
-143 SVKDVPGNNLFPCE
+143 NLNKEVVPNNLYLVE
-157 ASDSDALSSCTCDSF
+157 GSDSDALSSCTCDSF

-199 SRSPKEVD
+199 SRSPKNVD
-207 SPEHFCDR
+207 SPEHFCEK
-215 VVEEDRVSARSDM
+215 VVEEDGISARSDM
-228 DGLDLTLFEPA
+228 DGLDLALFEPA
-239 QTDSNDC
+239 QTESNERQ
-246 GDESTDQ
+246 GD
-253 NSASATA
+253 TA
-260 TLCGI
+260 EHNETTAGALCGI
-265 LYSLPNT
+265 LYAIPDSSG
-272 ENDVATS
+272 DGASS
-279 AVSGAVVGVPLS
+279 AVSGAAVGVPPS

-304 TFTAYTSEELATS
+304 TLTAYTSEELAVS
-317 NNNGEYATRSLPRV
+317 NNNGEYTTRSLPRV
-331 RIDGGSNVG
+331 RLDGGPHAGS
-340 NGVRLRC
+340 GVRLRC
-347 WAAPPSITEEEVE
+347 WAAPPSITEEDIE
-360 DEIEEDAV
+360 DDMEEDAV
-368 SLRALP
+368 SLRAMP

-427 TKLERERALAAVP
+427 TKIERERALAAVP
-440 THPAS
+440 THPPG

-525 DEIRTRRCERTVKL
+525 DEIRTRRCERSVKL
-539 WLLEAKAI
+539 WLLEAKSI

-579 EVYEFSALPAVRAIH
+579 EVYEFSGLPATRAIH

-633 YPVSEGDKPQSP
+633 YPLSEGDKPQSP
-645 GRAPAPP
+645 GGRAPPP
-652 PALRI
+652 PAPALRI
-657 KCRYQCVDV
+657 KCRYQSVDV
-666 LPLDHYARFL
+666 LPLDNYARFL
-676 DYLKKN
+676 DYLKRN

-765 EAVCAAAGAG
+765 EAVAAAAGPG
-775 AAECEVDPLRA
+775 AADCEVDPLRA
-786 GGGAALRRQQAALR
+786 GGGAALRRQQSALR
-800 DAVSLAWRAIAASA
+800 DAVSLAWRAISASA
-814 PRFPPPLRDCFATF
+814 PTFPPPLRDCFATF
-828 RERLSSMGREDIS
+828 RERLTSMGREDIS

-909 EQEAPNMKAFLRA
+909 EQEAPNMKAFLRT
-922 ISTRPQE
+922 ISSRPQD
-929 QQQSQSQLQQQQD
+929 QPQMQMQQSYSTQQQQE
-942 GSQRNSSASQG
+942 GSNRNSSASQG
-953 SITGSEGSRSE
+953 SEGSRSE
-964 VAVEVDP
+964 AAVEADP

-986 HGLLADSLP
+986 HGLLVDSLP
-995 KLPAGK
+995 KLPAARM
-1001 IQELDPLSE
+1001 QELDPLSD
-1010 ILEDLN
+1010 ILDELS
-1016 KRLMSN
+1016 KRLVSN
-1022 DNGPTPVGDNI
+1022 DIGPMPQHADNI
-1033 FRFNDPTCNTPTKQ
+1033 FRFNDPTCNSPTKQ
-1047 NVDVPTNGPLNN
+1047 NNADPVTNGAMNS

-1068 NKNGVQFNIS
+1068 NKNGVQFNVS
-1078 PSKSNAEES
+1078 PSKSNAEDS
-1087 KYKGSYVTVSKSPSF
+1087 KYKGSYGSVAKSPSF

-1112 GYGSSPVSQNVNPDR
+1112 GYGSNPVNQNVNPDR

-1153 PKGISNGINESL
+1153 PKGISNGVNESL
-1165 ERRFQERYKP
+1165 ERRFQDRYKP
-1175 NSFNQQTHYHNSNY
+1175 NNYNQQTHYHNSNY
-1189 SSTERSPSSD
+1189 NSTERSPSSD

-1205 CANDMQNIMKET
+1205 CSNDMQNIMKET
-1217 ATLDELSDLLKYADD
+1217 ATLEELSDLLKYADD
-1232 SDIVDEKI
+1232 SDIVEDKLI
-1240 MNKKNMSQ
+1240 MNKKNLSQ
-1248 SKSNN
+1248 SKSAN

-1261 NSYTN
+1261 TNYAN

-1297 ENTAH
+1297 ENTNH

-1363 DNVQS
+1363 ENTQT
-1368 NTNANTKIAPLVFT
+1368 NTNVNSKIGPLVFT

-1389 DNRQS
+1389 DSRTP
-1394 QEIKKTNENRNSKR
+1394 QEKKKNNENRNSKR

-1434 GSTNFNDDGRNYDQ
+1434 GSTNFNDDTRNYDQ

-1457 LTRDNCNYEDLYQRS
+1457 LTRDNCNYDDMYQMS
-1472 NQSHSPRIREDESS
+1472 NHSHSPRMRDDESS

-1547 ESNVEEV
+1547 DSNVEEV

-1573 ENSKN
+1573 ENKNN
-1578 SPEKFLTESSIPE
+1578 SPEKYNVTENSIPE

-1604 VSSSRL
+1604 VSSSRV
-1610 NEDLERHQDY
+1610 NEDLERHQEY
-1620 YGVRERRESPSKMF
+1620 YGVRDGRRESPQGVFS
-1634 NRESHSSEASE
+1634 RESQSSEASE
-1645 RAPVRTERDLPA
+1645 RAPLREREVA
-1657 RDKLQRRLSLESA
+1657 GRDKLQRRLSLESA

-1680 DDTLYSTTGRRRTKH
+1680 EDTLYSTTGRRRTSKH

-1706 ERLKCSVEMLRGRLG
+1706 ERLKCSVELLRGRL
-1721 PTDSGQDHTDAKMKA
+1721 PAEPGQDHTDAKMKA

-1795 HPTPAHNTN
+1795 HPAPPHTPSSN
-1804 HNNSHSPH
+1804 HT
-1812 SQHSHQELQI
+1812 QHSHQELQI

>member
-1 MPDWRY
+1 MSGTISPKSSPACDEEGRRKSIFYVPLFESFDNYLPLTPEEKEALITGQNIDGTPIKPKRKYASDRAKLQIYSRGDTSLTESESDISLFSPERRY
-7 NVLSTSEAYIDA
+7 HRPLSTTA
-19 EGGPPR
+19 
-25 DPFAASYPRRADRSR
+25 
-40 PPHTCPYTTIFLGT
+40 
-54 RTHVPYRLTPLQS
+54 
-67 ENGDLY
+67 
-73 ADAYSVDRSS
+73 SS
-83 NLTDTSSFARYEDC
+83 N
-97 RSQLDS
+97 
-103 TLIPKRE
+103 
-110 NAYPSEKTEGSV
+110 
-122 TLQVQKVPYTS
+122 
-133 GVFYVAAKTD
+133 
-143 SVKDVPGNNLFPCE
+143 E
-157 ASDSDALSSCTCDSF
+157 A
-172 ERCEFDCRDFEPF
+172 
-185 SDTCCCDPLSDGVC
+185 
-199 SRSPKEVD
+199 
-207 SPEHFCDR
+207 
-215 VVEEDRVSARSDM
+215 
-228 DGLDLTLFEPA
+228 
-239 QTDSNDC
+239 
-246 GDESTDQ
+246 
-253 NSASATA
+253 
-260 TLCGI
+260 
-265 LYSLPNT
+265 
-272 ENDVATS
+272 
-279 AVSGAVVGVPLS
+279 
-291 WEPFYCVLQQDRR
+291 
-304 TFTAYTSEELATS
+304 
-317 NNNGEYATRSLPRV
+317 LPRV
-331 RIDGGSNVG
+331 GQRDLMSPRLVAENDLIKHSKP
-340 NGVRLRC
+340 RLRSTTSC
-347 WAAPPSITEEEVE
+347 EPRYDRVYQPLAVSISSNKLNNSIANISTKLPSRTDIRNSNLSLIPDSPKIQTPNKEKSKTLPQNLNTPSPIKGSCSSSSIFKTPKITVTPESPNKSAGKITSFIRRSRSTKLSRSNSLLRSITAKNIEEGLEEVAVIITDITDDYDTFVGKNGGE
-360 DEIEEDAV
+360 REVLEALIKKNEEQVANSPLSIRRGYHLDVDDDVAV
-368 SLRALP
+368 HS
-374 SQDTSYEKACRRGSA
+374 DTSYEKACRRGSA
-389 PSTPVPGA
+389 PSTPIPGA

-427 TKLERERALAAVP
+427 TKLERERILAAVP
-440 THPAS
+440 THPAT

-633 YPVSEGDKPQSP
+633 YGVSEGDKPQSP
-645 GRAPAPP
+645 GPA

-666 LPLDHYARFL
+666 LPLDCYARFL
-676 DYLKKN
+676 DYLKRN

-765 EAVCAAAGAG
+765 EAVCAAAGPS

-786 GGGAALRRQQAALR
+786 GSSAALRRQQAALR
-800 DAVSLAWRAIAASA
+800 DAVTLAWRAIATSA

-828 RERLSSMGREDIS
+828 RERLASMGREDIS

-929 QQQSQSQLQQQQD
+929 QQAQQQPQQQQQQQQQQD
-942 GSQRNSSASQG
+942 SKRNSSTSQG
-953 SITGSEGSRSE
+953 STTSESQIGS
-964 VAVEVDP
+964 VEADP

-986 HGLLADSLP
+986 HGLLVDSLP
-995 KLPAGK
+995 KLPAGR
-1001 IQELDPLSE
+1001 IPELDPLSD
-1010 ILEDLN
+1010 ILEELS
-1016 KRLMSN
+1016 KKLVSN
-1022 DNGPTPVGDNI
+1022 DIGPTTQMTDNI

-1047 NVDVPTNGPLNN
+1047 NNENVVSNGPINS

-1078 PSKSNAEES
+1078 PSKSNADES

-1112 GYGSSPVSQNVNPDR
+1112 GYGSSPGNQNVNPDR

-1138 VNLKVVQIGFGSDQY
+1138 VNLKVVHIGFGSDQY
-1153 PKGISNGINESL
+1153 PKGISNGLNESL
-1165 ERRFQERYKP
+1165 ERRFQDRYKP
-1175 NSFNQQTHYHNSNY
+1175 NNNFNQQHYHNNSNY

-1205 CANDMQNIMKET
+1205 CTNEMQNIIKET

-1240 MNKKNMSQ
+1240 MNKKNIAQ

-1253 NNIINGNK
+1253 NIVNGNK
-1261 NSYTN
+1261 NYTN

-1288 TYSQSSSPI
+1288 TYSQSSSPV
-1297 ENTAH
+1297 ENTTH
-1302 LHQPYENGGQPM
+1302 HHQPYENGGQPL

-1363 DNVQS
+1363 DNVQN
-1368 NTNANTKIAPLVFT
+1368 NTNSNSKIAPLVFT

-1394 QEIKKTNENRNSKR
+1394 QENKKNENRNSKR

-1427 VETNSEE
+1427 AETNSEE
-1434 GSTNFNDDGRNYDQ
+1434 GSTNFNDDGRNFDQ
-1448 QNRNNTHRK
+1448 QNHNSTHRK
-1457 LTRDNCNYEDLYQRS
+1457 LTRDNCNYEDVYQRS
-1472 NQSHSPRIREDESS
+1472 NHSNSPRIRDDESS

-1547 ESNVEEV
+1547 DSNVEEV

-1562 ISRSQKALFNM
+1562 ISRSQKALYNM
-1573 ENSKN
+1573 ENAKN
-1578 SPEKFLTESSIPE
+1578 SPEKFVNDNSIPE

-1597 RTYSGAK
+1597 RAYSGAK
-1604 VSSSRL
+1604 MSSSRL
-1610 NEDLERHQDY
+1610 NEDMERHQDY
-1620 YGVRERRESPSKMF
+1620 YGVRERRESPSRVF
-1634 NRESHSSEASE
+1634 SRESHSSEASE
-1645 RAPVRTERDLPA
+1645 RVPVRTERDIPA

-1670 RELTDSSDEV
+1670 RELTDSSDEM

-1706 ERLKCSVEMLRGRLG
+1706 ERLKCSVELLRGRLG
-1721 PTDSGQDHTDAKMKA
+1721 PTDAGTDHTDAKMKA

-1795 HPTPAHNTN
+1795 HPPAHNT
-1804 HNNSHSPH
+1804 STHSP
-1812 SQHSHQELQI
+1812 HSHQELQI

>member
-1 MPDWRY
+1 MSTERRLSRSFHSCLKGSSTEEAADDEDSCYHSLGGRHSLNRQPQVYIEDLS
-7 NVLSTSEAYIDA
+7 NVSLA
-19 EGGPPR
+19 
-25 DPFAASYPRRADRSR
+25 
-40 PPHTCPYTTIFLGT
+40 
-54 RTHVPYRLTPLQS
+54 
-67 ENGDLY
+67 
-73 ADAYSVDRSS
+73 
-83 NLTDTSSFARYEDC
+83 
-97 RSQLDS
+97 
-103 TLIPKRE
+103 
-110 NAYPSEKTEGSV
+110 
-122 TLQVQKVPYTS
+122 
-133 GVFYVAAKTD
+133 
-143 SVKDVPGNNLFPCE
+143 
-157 ASDSDALSSCTCDSF
+157 
-172 ERCEFDCRDFEPF
+172 DFE
-185 SDTCCCDPLSDGVC
+185 STQD
-199 SRSPKEVD
+199 EV
-207 SPEHFCDR
+207 
-215 VVEEDRVSARSDM
+215 
-228 DGLDLTLFEPA
+228 
-239 QTDSNDC
+239 N
-246 GDESTDQ
+246 
-253 NSASATA
+253 
-260 TLCGI
+260 
-265 LYSLPNT
+265 
-272 ENDVATS
+272 
-279 AVSGAVVGVPLS
+279 
-291 WEPFYCVLQQDRR
+291 
-304 TFTAYTSEELATS
+304 
-317 NNNGEYATRSLPRV
+317 
-331 RIDGGSNVG
+331 
-340 NGVRLRC
+340 
-347 WAAPPSITEEEVE
+347 
-360 DEIEEDAV
+360 
-368 SLRALP
+368 
-374 SQDTSYEKACRRGSA
+374 DTSYEKACRRGSA

-440 THPAS
+440 THPPT

-493 LSAENRAPR
+493 LSAVNRAPR

-547 PPKKRYYCEILLDDT
+547 PPKKRYYCEIMLDDT

-579 EVYEFSALPAVRAIH
+579 EVYEFSALPPVRAIH

-601 ERRARKR
+601 ERRSRKR

-633 YPVSEGDKPQSP
+633 YPVSESDKPQSP
-645 GRAPAPP
+645 GGALPA

-666 LPLDHYARFL
+666 LPLDCYARFL
-676 DYLKKN
+676 DYLKRN

-689 LEPVIGV
+689 LEPVI
-696 KAKEDI
+696 DI

-714 LAPRYL
+714 MAPRYL

-753 LVGDQYLQDTLG
+753 LVGDQYLQVRQYIGTVLG
-765 EAVCAAAGAG
+765 S
-775 AAECEVDPLRA
+775 ECH
-786 GGGAALRRQQAALR
+786 
-800 DAVSLAWRAIAASA
+800 
-814 PRFPPPLRDCFATF
+814 T
-828 RERLSSMGREDIS
+828 RLTSMGREDIS

-922 ISTRPQE
+922 ISSRPPDN
-929 QQQSQSQLQQQQD
+929 QQQMHQHQE
-942 GSQRNSSASQG
+942 GSNRNSSASQG
-953 SITGSEGSRSE
+953 STVGSEGSRGD
-964 VAVEVDP
+964 ACVEPDP

-986 HGLLADSLP
+986 HGLLVDSLQ
-995 KLPAGK
+995 KLPPAK
-1001 IQELDPLSE
+1001 IQELDPLSD
-1010 ILEDLN
+1010 ILDELS
-1016 KRLMSN
+1016 KRLVSN
-1022 DNGPTPVGDNI
+1022 DNGRTQPISDNI
-1033 FRFNDPTCNTPTKQ
+1033 FRFNDPTCNTTPKQMNVVEPT
-1047 NVDVPTNGPLNN
+1047 TNGQMNS

-1087 KYKGSYVTVSKSPSF
+1087 KYKGGYVAVSKSPSF

-1112 GYGSSPVSQNVNPDR
+1112 GYGSNPVNQNVNPDR

-1153 PKGISNGINESL
+1153 PKGISNGVNESL
-1165 ERRFQERYKP
+1165 ERRMQERYKP
-1175 NSFNQQTHYHNSNY
+1175 NNYTQQGHYHNSNY
-1189 SSTERSPSSD
+1189 NNSTERSPSND

-1205 CANDMQNIMKET
+1205 CTNDMQNIMKET
-1217 ATLDELSDLLKYADD
+1217 ANIEELSDLLKYADD
-1232 SDIVDEKI
+1232 SDIVEDKLI
-1240 MNKKNMSQ
+1240 INKKNLAQ

-1253 NNIINGNK
+1253 NNNIVNGNK
-1261 NSYTN
+1261 TNYTN

-1297 ENTAH
+1297 ENTTH
-1302 LHQPYENGGQPM
+1302 HHQSYENGGQPM
-1314 SRYSQLNYQKQRDKQ
+1314 SRYSQLNYQKQREKQ

-1351 IQKYGIQNFTTA
+1351 IQKY
-1363 DNVQS
+1363 
-1368 NTNANTKIAPLVFT
+1368 
-1382 NPVYNME
+1382 
-1389 DNRQS
+1389 
-1394 QEIKKTNENRNSKR
+1394 
-1408 CPCGSSSSSI
+1408 
-1418 DEEGLSTDN
+1418 
-1427 VETNSEE
+1427 
-1434 GSTNFNDDGRNYDQ
+1434 
-1448 QNRNNTHRK
+1448 
-1457 LTRDNCNYEDLYQRS
+1457 
-1472 NQSHSPRIREDESS
+1472 
-1486 SNSPSLRK
+1486 
-1494 SSKTRMPRTNPM
+1494 
-1506 LSYSTNQNQL
+1506 
-1516 NLKHFGQR
+1516 
-1524 GESLYE
+1524 
-1530 SKPHHISTDSG
+1530 
-1541 YPMSRS
+1541 
-1547 ESNVEEV
+1547 
-1554 NKEMYRLQ
+1554 
-1562 ISRSQKALFNM
+1562 
-1573 ENSKN
+1573 
-1578 SPEKFLTESSIPE
+1578 
-1591 TNYPLD
+1591 
-1597 RTYSGAK
+1597 
-1604 VSSSRL
+1604 
-1610 NEDLERHQDY
+1610 
-1620 YGVRERRESPSKMF
+1620 
-1634 NRESHSSEASE
+1634 
-1645 RAPVRTERDLPA
+1645 
-1657 RDKLQRRLSLESA
+1657 
-1670 RELTDSSDEV
+1670 
-1680 DDTLYSTTGRRRTKH
+1680 
-1695 HRTIEQYEREI
+1695 
-1706 ERLKCSVEMLRGRLG
+1706 ERLKCSVELLRGRLG
-1721 PTDSGQDHTDAKMKA
+1721 PSEPGQDHTDAKMKA

-1795 HPTPAHNTN
+1795 HPAPAHPPAP
-1804 HNNSHSPH
+1804 HNSHPSPH

>member
-1 MPDWRY
+1 MSTERRLSRSFHSCLKGSSTEEAADDEDSCYHSLGGRHSLNRQPQVYIEDLS
-7 NVLSTSEAYIDA
+7 NVSLA
-19 EGGPPR
+19 
-25 DPFAASYPRRADRSR
+25 
-40 PPHTCPYTTIFLGT
+40 
-54 RTHVPYRLTPLQS
+54 
-67 ENGDLY
+67 
-73 ADAYSVDRSS
+73 
-83 NLTDTSSFARYEDC
+83 
-97 RSQLDS
+97 
-103 TLIPKRE
+103 
-110 NAYPSEKTEGSV
+110 
-122 TLQVQKVPYTS
+122 
-133 GVFYVAAKTD
+133 
-143 SVKDVPGNNLFPCE
+143 
-157 ASDSDALSSCTCDSF
+157 
-172 ERCEFDCRDFEPF
+172 DFE
-185 SDTCCCDPLSDGVC
+185 STQD
-199 SRSPKEVD
+199 EV
-207 SPEHFCDR
+207 
-215 VVEEDRVSARSDM
+215 
-228 DGLDLTLFEPA
+228 
-239 QTDSNDC
+239 N
-246 GDESTDQ
+246 
-253 NSASATA
+253 
-260 TLCGI
+260 
-265 LYSLPNT
+265 
-272 ENDVATS
+272 
-279 AVSGAVVGVPLS
+279 
-291 WEPFYCVLQQDRR
+291 
-304 TFTAYTSEELATS
+304 
-317 NNNGEYATRSLPRV
+317 
-331 RIDGGSNVG
+331 
-340 NGVRLRC
+340 
-347 WAAPPSITEEEVE
+347 
-360 DEIEEDAV
+360 
-368 SLRALP
+368 
-374 SQDTSYEKACRRGSA
+374 DTSYEKACRRGSA

-440 THPAS
+440 THPPT

-547 PPKKRYYCEILLDDT
+547 PPKKRYYCEIMLDDT

-579 EVYEFSALPAVRAIH
+579 EVYEFSALPPVRAIH

-601 ERRARKR
+601 ERRSRKR

-633 YPVSEGDKPQSP
+633 YPVSESDKPQSP
-645 GRAPAPP
+645 GGALPA

-666 LPLDHYARFL
+666 LPLDCYARFL
-676 DYLKKN
+676 DYLKRN

-714 LAPRYL
+714 MAPRYL

-800 DAVSLAWRAIAASA
+800 DAVTRAWRSIHASA
-814 PRFPPPLRDCFATF
+814 PHFPPPLRDCFATF
-828 RERLSSMGREDIS
+828 RERLTSMGREDIS

-922 ISTRPQE
+922 ISSRPPDH
-929 QQQSQSQLQQQQD
+929 QQQMHQHQD
-942 GSQRNSSASQG
+942 GSNRNSSASQG
-953 SITGSEGSRSE
+953 STVGSEGSRGD
-964 VAVEVDP
+964 ACVEPDP

-986 HGLLADSLP
+986 HGLLVDSLQ
-995 KLPAGK
+995 KLPPAK
-1001 IQELDPLSE
+1001 IQELDPLSD
-1010 ILEDLN
+1010 ILDELS
-1016 KRLMSN
+1016 KRLVSN
-1022 DNGPTPVGDNI
+1022 DNGPTQPISDNI
-1033 FRFNDPTCNTPTKQ
+1033 FRFNDPTCNTTPKQMNVVEPT
-1047 NVDVPTNGPLNN
+1047 TNGQMNS

-1087 KYKGSYVTVSKSPSF
+1087 KYKGGYVAVSKSPSF

-1112 GYGSSPVSQNVNPDR
+1112 GYGSNPVNQNVNPDR

-1153 PKGISNGINESL
+1153 PKGISNGVNESL
-1165 ERRFQERYKP
+1165 ERRMQERYKP
-1175 NSFNQQTHYHNSNY
+1175 NNYNQQGHYHNSNY
-1189 SSTERSPSSD
+1189 NSTERSPSND

-1205 CANDMQNIMKET
+1205 CTNDMQNIMKET
-1217 ATLDELSDLLKYADD
+1217 ANIEELSDLLKYADD
-1232 SDIVDEKI
+1232 SDIVEDKLI
-1240 MNKKNMSQ
+1240 INKKNLAQ

-1253 NNIINGNK
+1253 NNNIVNGNK
-1261 NSYTN
+1261 TNYTN

-1297 ENTAH
+1297 ENTTH
-1302 LHQPYENGGQPM
+1302 HHQSYENGGQPM
-1314 SRYSQLNYQKQRDKQ
+1314 SRYSQLNYQKQREKQ

-1351 IQKYGIQNFTTA
+1351 IQKY
-1363 DNVQS
+1363 
-1368 NTNANTKIAPLVFT
+1368 
-1382 NPVYNME
+1382 
-1389 DNRQS
+1389 
-1394 QEIKKTNENRNSKR
+1394 
-1408 CPCGSSSSSI
+1408 
-1418 DEEGLSTDN
+1418 
-1427 VETNSEE
+1427 
-1434 GSTNFNDDGRNYDQ
+1434 
-1448 QNRNNTHRK
+1448 
-1457 LTRDNCNYEDLYQRS
+1457 
-1472 NQSHSPRIREDESS
+1472 
-1486 SNSPSLRK
+1486 
-1494 SSKTRMPRTNPM
+1494 
-1506 LSYSTNQNQL
+1506 
-1516 NLKHFGQR
+1516 
-1524 GESLYE
+1524 
-1530 SKPHHISTDSG
+1530 
-1541 YPMSRS
+1541 
-1547 ESNVEEV
+1547 
-1554 NKEMYRLQ
+1554 
-1562 ISRSQKALFNM
+1562 
-1573 ENSKN
+1573 
-1578 SPEKFLTESSIPE
+1578 
-1591 TNYPLD
+1591 
-1597 RTYSGAK
+1597 
-1604 VSSSRL
+1604 
-1610 NEDLERHQDY
+1610 
-1620 YGVRERRESPSKMF
+1620 
-1634 NRESHSSEASE
+1634 
-1645 RAPVRTERDLPA
+1645 
-1657 RDKLQRRLSLESA
+1657 
-1670 RELTDSSDEV
+1670 
-1680 DDTLYSTTGRRRTKH
+1680 
-1695 HRTIEQYEREI
+1695 
-1706 ERLKCSVEMLRGRLG
+1706 ERLKCSVELLRGRLG
-1721 PTDSGQDHTDAKMKA
+1721 PSEPGQDHTDAKMKA

-1795 HPTPAHNTN
+1795 HPTPAHPPTP
-1804 HNNSHSPH
+1804 HNSHPSPH

>member
-97 RSQLDS
+97 RSQLES
-103 TLIPKRE
+103 TLIPKRD
-110 NAYPSEKTEGSV
+110 NAYSNDKTEGSV

-143 SVKDVPGNNLFPCE
+143 SVNDVPGNSLFPCE

-260 TLCGI
+260 ALCGI
-265 LYSLPNT
+265 LYALPIA

-279 AVSGAVVGVPLS
+279 AVSGAVVGVPPS

-304 TFTAYTSEELATS
+304 TLTAYTSEELASFPGFYLDYKTS

-360 DEIEEDAV
+360 DEIEDDAV

-440 THPAS
+440 THPAT

-608 DKHALVGT
+608 D
-616 VRIPV
+616 
-621 DDVSSRYLNERW
+621 
-633 YPVSEGDKPQSP
+633 
-645 GRAPAPP
+645 
-652 PALRI
+652 
-657 KCRYQCVDV
+657 
-666 LPLDHYARFL
+666 
-676 DYLKKN
+676 
-682 YRRLCEY
+682 
-689 LEPVIGV
+689 
-696 KAKEDI
+696 
-702 GCALVLCMAGAG
+702 
-714 LAPRYL
+714 
-720 ADVVALDVRR
+720 
-730 TGDHSLTFRGNSL
+730 
-743 ATKSMEAYLK
+743 
-753 LVGDQYLQDTLG
+753 
-765 EAVCAAAGAG
+765 
-775 AAECEVDPLRA
+775 
-786 GGGAALRRQQAALR
+786 
-800 DAVSLAWRAIAASA
+800 
-814 PRFPPPLRDCFATF
+814 CFATF

-909 EQEAPNMKAFLRA
+909 EQEAPNMKAFLRS

-964 VAVEVDP
+964 VAVDADP

-1022 DNGPTPVGDNI
+1022 DNGPAPVGDNI

-1112 GYGSSPVSQNVNPDR
+1112 GYGSSPVNQNVNPDR

-1189 SSTERSPSSD
+1189 NSTERSPSSD

-1205 CANDMQNIMKET
+1205 SANEMQNIMKET

-1297 ENTAH
+1297 ENTTH

-1329 YYDSKNEKF
+1329 YYDNKNEKF

-1434 GSTNFNDDGRNYDQ
+1434 GSTNFNDDGRNFDQ

-1680 DDTLYSTTGRRRTKH
+1680 DETLYSTTGRRRTKH

-1795 HPTPAHNTN
+1795 HPAPAHNTN

>member
-1 MPDWRY
+1 MSSA
-7 NVLSTSEAYIDA
+7 LS
-19 EGGPPR
+19 P
-25 DPFAASYPRRADRSR
+25 AAATDDEQTRRRS
-40 PPHTCPYTTIFLGT
+40 
-54 RTHVPYRLTPLQS
+54 
-67 ENGDLY
+67 
-73 ADAYSVDRSS
+73 
-83 NLTDTSSFARYEDC
+83 
-97 RSQLDS
+97 
-103 TLIPKRE
+103 
-110 NAYPSEKTEGSV
+110 
-122 TLQVQKVPYTS
+122 
-133 GVFYVAAKTD
+133 VFYVPLFESFDNYLPLTAEEKEALISGQNLESISAKP
-143 SVKDVPGNNLFPCE
+143 KKRN
-157 ASDSDALSSCTCDSF
+157 ASDSGRLQIPPRYDSSLTESESDISVFSPERRFRRPLSSTVSSNEALSRVGHRDLTSPRLVAECGHLRQSKPRLRSTTSCEPRYDRIYSPLGSISSNKLNNSTSSIGNKSQSKASILNSNLSLIPDSPKLHTPGKEKSKTLPQNLNVPSPIRGSSSSTSIF
-172 ERCEFDCRDFEPF
+172 RTPRITVTPDSPSKSPGKMSGLNFIRRSRSTKLSRSNSLLRSITTRHIEEGLEERSAVVADLTDYDKFIDDNGGESEVIGALIKKHEAQVAN
-185 SDTCCCDPLSDGVC
+185 SPLSVRRGYLD
-199 SRSPKEVD
+199 VD
-207 SPEHFCDR
+207 D
-215 VVEEDRVSARSDM
+215 
-228 DGLDLTLFEPA
+228 
-239 QTDSNDC
+239 
-246 GDESTDQ
+246 
-253 NSASATA
+253 
-260 TLCGI
+260 
-265 LYSLPNT
+265 
-272 ENDVATS
+272 DVAVHS
-279 AVSGAVVGVPLS
+279 
-291 WEPFYCVLQQDRR
+291 
-304 TFTAYTSEELATS
+304 
-317 NNNGEYATRSLPRV
+317 
-331 RIDGGSNVG
+331 
-340 NGVRLRC
+340 
-347 WAAPPSITEEEVE
+347 
-360 DEIEEDAV
+360 
-368 SLRALP
+368 
-374 SQDTSYEKACRRGSA
+374 DTSYEKACRRGSA

-397 QAQHSPSRLASFF
+397 PQHSPSRLASFF

-427 TKLERERALAAVP
+427 TKLERERALATAVP

-525 DEIRTRRCERTVKL
+525 EETRTRRCERTVKL

-579 EVYEFSALPAVRAIH
+579 EVYEFANLQAVRAIH
-594 VNVYREP
+594 INVYREP
-601 ERRARKR
+601 ERRSRKR

-633 YPVSEGDKPQSP
+633 YPLSEGDKPQSP
-645 GRAPAPP
+645 GGRAPPP
-652 PALRI
+652 PAPALRI

-666 LPLDHYARFL
+666 LPLDHYGRFL
-676 DYLKKN
+676 DYLKRN

-765 EAVCAAAGAG
+765 EAVAAAAGPG

-786 GGGAALRRQQAALR
+786 GSGAALRRQQTALR
-800 DAVSLAWRAIAASA
+800 DAVTLAWRAIASSA

-828 RERLSSMGREDIS
+828 RERLTSMGREDIS

-922 ISTRPQE
+922 ISTRPPE
-929 QQQSQSQLQQQQD
+929 QQQQPQQHQQQQD
-942 GSQRNSSASQG
+942 GSNRNSSASQG
-953 SITGSEGSRSE
+953 SNAGSESSRE
-964 VAVEVDP
+964 IYGAVEADP

-986 HGLLADSLP
+986 HGLLVDSLP
-995 KLPAGK
+995 KLPAARM
-1001 IQELDPLSE
+1001 QELDPLSD
-1010 ILEDLN
+1010 ILDDLS
-1016 KRLMSN
+1016 KRLVSN
-1022 DNGPTPVGDNI
+1022 DIGPSPQLSENI

-1047 NVDVPTNGPLNN
+1047 NNTEATTNGQMNS

-1087 KYKGSYVTVSKSPSF
+1087 KYKGTYVGVSKSPSF

-1112 GYGSSPVSQNVNPDR
+1112 GYGTNQVNPNVNPDR

-1138 VNLKVVQIGFGSDQY
+1138 VNLKVVQIGFTSDQY
-1153 PKGISNGINESL
+1153 PKGITNGVNESL

-1175 NSFNQQTHYHNSNY
+1175 NNYNQQTHFHNSNY
-1189 SSTERSPSSD
+1189 NSTERSPSSD

-1205 CANDMQNIMKET
+1205 CSTEMQNLIKDT

-1232 SDIVDEKI
+1232 SDIVEDKLI
-1240 MNKKNMSQ
+1240 MNKKNLAQ
-1248 SKSNN
+1248 SKANN
-1253 NNIINGNK
+1253 NNIVNGNK
-1261 NSYTN
+1261 TNYTN

-1297 ENTAH
+1297 ENSTH

-1329 YYDSKNEKF
+1329 YYDSKNDKF

-1363 DNVQS
+1363 DNAQN
-1368 NTNANTKIAPLVFT
+1368 NTNVNSKIAPLVFT

-1394 QEIKKTNENRNSKR
+1394 QDKKKNCETRNSKR
-1408 CPCGSSSSSI
+1408 CSCDSSSSSI

-1457 LTRDNCNYEDLYQRS
+1457 LARDNSNYEDLYQRS
-1472 NQSHSPRIREDESS
+1472 NHSHSPRTRDEESS

-1547 ESNVEEV
+1547 DSNVEEV

-1562 ISRSQKALFNM
+1562 ISRSQKALYNM
-1573 ENSKN
+1573 ESAKS
-1578 SPEKFLTESSIPE
+1578 SPEKYVMTESTIPE

-1597 RTYSGAK
+1597 RAYSGAK
-1604 VSSSRL
+1604 MSSSRL
-1610 NEDLERHQDY
+1610 NEDLERHQQEY
-1620 YGVRERRESPSKMF
+1620 YGKQESPSRVF
-1634 NRESHSSEASE
+1634 SRESQSSEASD
-1645 RAPVRTERDLPA
+1645 RAQIRADREVVN
-1657 RDKLQRRLSLESA
+1657 RDKLQRRLSLESK
-1670 RELTDSSDEV
+1670 RDMTDSSDELE
-1680 DDTLYSTTGRRRTKH
+1680 DTLYSTTGRRRASKH

-1706 ERLKCSVEMLRGRLG
+1706 ERLKCSVELLRGRL
-1721 PTDSGQDHTDAKMKA
+1721 PTEPGQDHTDAKMKA

-1795 HPTPAHNTN
+1795 HSSAPSGP
-1804 HNNSHSPH
+1804 SHPSPH

>member
-1 MPDWRY
+1 MSSA
-7 NVLSTSEAYIDA
+7 LSTDSPT
-19 EGGPPR
+19 GGG
-25 DPFAASYPRRADRSR
+25 DQPRRRS
-40 PPHTCPYTTIFLGT
+40 
-54 RTHVPYRLTPLQS
+54 
-67 ENGDLY
+67 
-73 ADAYSVDRSS
+73 
-83 NLTDTSSFARYEDC
+83 
-97 RSQLDS
+97 
-103 TLIPKRE
+103 
-110 NAYPSEKTEGSV
+110 
-122 TLQVQKVPYTS
+122 
-133 GVFYVAAKTD
+133 VFYVPLFESFDNYLPLTPEEKEALICGQNIDNVSTKPKRHNISESRLRIASRGD
-143 SVKDVPGNNLFPCE
+143 SSFTE
-157 ASDSDALSSCTCDSF
+157 SESDISVFSPERRYRRPLSSTVSSN
-172 ERCEFDCRDFEPF
+172 EALTRVGQRD
-185 SDTCCCDPLSDGVC
+185 LI
-199 SRSPKEVD
+199 SPRLV
-207 SPEHFCDR
+207 
-215 VVEEDRVSARSDM
+215 A
-228 DGLDLTLFEPA
+228 
-239 QTDSNDC
+239 
-246 GDESTDQ
+246 
-253 NSASATA
+253 
-260 TLCGI
+260 
-265 LYSLPNT
+265 
-272 ENDVATS
+272 ENNMR
-279 AVSGAVVGVPLS
+279 P
-291 WEPFYCVLQQDRR
+291 
-304 TFTAYTSEELATS
+304 
-317 NNNGEYATRSLPRV
+317 TRP
-331 RIDGGSNVG
+331 
-340 NGVRLRC
+340 RLRC
-347 WAAPPSITEEEVE
+347 TTSCEPRYDRIFSPVGSISTNKLNSSTSNIGSRIACKSLMQNSNLSLIPDSPKLLSPGKEKSKTLPQNLTVPSPIRGSSSSTSIFRTPRITVTPDSPNKSVGKISGLNFIRRSRSTKLSRSNSLLRSITARH
-360 DEIEEDAV
+360 IEEGLEDQVAV
-368 SLRALP
+368 VTDLTENYDKFIDENGGETEVIGALIKKHEAQVANSP
-374 SQDTSYEKACRRGSA
+374 LSIRRGYLDVDDDVAVHSDTSYEKACRRGSA

-440 THPAS
+440 THPPS

-525 DEIRTRRCERTVKL
+525 DEMRTRRCERSVKL
-539 WLLEAKAI
+539 WLLEAKSI

-579 EVYEFSALPAVRAIH
+579 EVYEFSGLPPTRVIL

-601 ERRARKR
+601 ERRSRKR

-633 YPVSEGDKPQSP
+633 YPLSEGDKPQSP
-645 GRAPAPP
+645 GGRAPPP
-652 PALRI
+652 PAPALRI
-657 KCRYQCVDV
+657 KCRYQSVDV
-666 LPLDHYARFL
+666 LPLDNYARFL
-676 DYLKKN
+676 DYLKRN

-765 EAVCAAAGAG
+765 EAVAAAAGAG
-775 AAECEVDPLRA
+775 AAECEVDPQRA
-786 GGGAALRRQQAALR
+786 GGGTALRRQQAALR

-814 PRFPPPLRDCFATF
+814 PAFPPPLRDCFATF
-828 RERLSSMGREDIS
+828 RERLTSMGREDIS

-856 AILSPSLFGITHE
+856 AILSPK

-922 ISTRPQE
+922 ISSSSTTKIKSKANLQTRPQE
-929 QQQSQSQLQQQQD
+929 QHQNQHQYQQQQQQQHQQQQD
-942 GSQRNSSASQG
+942 GSNRNSAASQG
-953 SITGSEGSRSE
+953 SGGGSEGSRSE
-964 VAVEVDP
+964 ACVEADP

-986 HGLLADSLP
+986 HALLVDSLP
-995 KLPAGK
+995 KLPTAR
-1001 IQELDPLSE
+1001 IQELDPLSD
-1010 ILEDLN
+1010 ILDELS
-1016 KRLMSN
+1016 KRLVNN
-1022 DNGPTPVGDNI
+1022 DYGPLPQHTDNI
-1033 FRFNDPTCNTPTKQ
+1033 FRFNDPTCNTPAKQ
-1047 NVDVPTNGPLNN
+1047 NNPEVPTNGLNS

-1087 KYKGSYVTVSKSPSF
+1087 KYKASYIGVSKSPSF

-1112 GYGSSPVSQNVNPDR
+1112 GYGSNPVNQNVNPDR

-1138 VNLKVVQIGFGSDQY
+1138 VNLKVVQIGFGTDQY
-1153 PKGISNGINESL
+1153 QKGIGNGINESL

-1175 NSFNQQTHYHNSNY
+1175 NNCNQQNHYNANY
-1189 SSTERSPSSD
+1189 NNTERSPSSD

-1205 CANDMQNIMKET
+1205 CSNDMQTIMKET

-1232 SDIVDEKI
+1232 SDIVEDKLI
-1240 MNKKNMSQ
+1240 MNKKNLVQ
-1248 SKSNN
+1248 SKSTN

-1261 NSYTN
+1261 NNYTN

-1297 ENTAH
+1297 ENTTH
-1302 LHQPYENGGQPM
+1302 HHQPYENGGQPM
-1314 SRYSQLNYQKQRDKQ
+1314 SRYSQLNYQKQREKQ

-1338 YPKSPVQQKIEYD
+1338 YPKSPVQQKIDYD

-1363 DNVQS
+1363 ENTQ
-1368 NTNANTKIAPLVFT
+1368 TNANMNSKVVPLVFT

-1389 DNRQS
+1389 DNRPP
-1394 QEIKKTNENRNSKR
+1394 QEKKKNNNENRNSKR

-1434 GSTNFNDDGRNYDQ
+1434 GSTNFNDDTRNYDH

-1457 LTRDNCNYEDLYQRS
+1457 LTRDNCNYDDVYQMS
-1472 NQSHSPRIREDESS
+1472 NHSHSPRIRDDESS

-1494 SSKTRMPRTNPM
+1494 NSKTRMPRTNPM

-1541 YPMSRS
+1541 YVMGRS

-1554 NKEMYRLQ
+1554 NKEMYKLQ
-1562 ISRSQKALFNM
+1562 ISRSQKALYNM
-1573 ENSKN
+1573 ENAKS
-1578 SPEKFLTESSIPE
+1578 SPEKYTMSENSNPES
-1591 TNYPLD
+1591 NYPLD
-1597 RTYSGAK
+1597 RTFSGAK
-1604 VSSSRL
+1604 ISSSRL
-1610 NEDLERHQDY
+1610 NEDLERHQEY
-1620 YGVRERRESPSKMF
+1620 YGGRERRESPQAAF
-1634 NRESHSSEASE
+1634 NRESQSSEASE
-1645 RAPVRTERDLPA
+1645 RAVVRSERETNT

-1670 RELTDSSDEV
+1670 RELTDSSDEME
-1680 DDTLYSTTGRRRTKH
+1680 DTLYSTTGRRRVSKH

-1706 ERLKCSVEMLRGRLG
+1706 ERLKCSVELLRGRL
-1721 PTDSGQDHTDAKMKA
+1721 PTEPGQDHTDAKMKA
-1736 IISRLI
+1736 IITRLI

-1795 HPTPAHNTN
+1795 APSTN
-1804 HNNSHSPH
+1804 STTH

>member
-1 MPDWRY
+1 MA
-7 NVLSTSEAYIDA
+7 TM
-19 EGGPPR
+19 
-25 DPFAASYPRRADRSR
+25 
-40 PPHTCPYTTIFLGT
+40 
-54 RTHVPYRLTPLQS
+54 
-67 ENGDLY
+67 
-73 ADAYSVDRSS
+73 
-83 NLTDTSSFARYEDC
+83 
-97 RSQLDS
+97 
-103 TLIPKRE
+103 
-110 NAYPSEKTEGSV
+110 
-122 TLQVQKVPYTS
+122 
-133 GVFYVAAKTD
+133 
-143 SVKDVPGNNLFPCE
+143 
-157 ASDSDALSSCTCDSF
+157 SDALSPNVSATDEEQARRRSVFYVPLFESFDNYLPLTPEEKEALICGQDIDEVPVKPKRRNVSKRLHISSRGDSSMT
-172 ERCEFDCRDFEPF
+172 ESEGEVNTF
-185 SDTCCCDPLSDGVC
+185 SPQRRIRRPLSSTISSNETLARIVQRDLTSPRLIVESSPPRYSKPRLRSTTSCEPRYDRVFSPLGGSISTHKLNNSSSSIGNRLSSKSPIRNSNLSLIPDSPKMLSPNKEKSKTLPQHLNAPSPIRGSSSSTSIFKTPRITVTPESPNKSPGKMSGLNFIRR
-199 SRSPKEVD
+199 SRSTKLSRSNSLLRSITARHIEEGLED
-207 SPEHFCDR
+207 NIA
-215 VVEEDRVSARSDM
+215 VVT
-228 DGLDLTLFEPA
+228 DLTEDYDQFVDDNGGQTEVIGALIKKNEA
-239 QTDSNDC
+239 QVA
-246 GDESTDQ
+246 
-253 NSASATA
+253 NS
-260 TLCGI
+260 
-265 LYSLPNT
+265 
-272 ENDVATS
+272 
-279 AVSGAVVGVPLS
+279 PLS
-291 WEPFYCVLQQDRR
+291 LRR
-304 TFTAYTSEELATS
+304 GYLD
-317 NNNGEYATRSLPRV
+317 V
-331 RIDGGSNVG
+331 DD
-340 NGVRLRC
+340 
-347 WAAPPSITEEEVE
+347 EV
-360 DEIEEDAV
+360 AV
-368 SLRALP
+368 HS
-374 SQDTSYEKACRRGSA
+374 DTSYEKACRRGSA

-440 THPAS
+440 THPPT

-525 DEIRTRRCERTVKL
+525 DEMRTRRCERTVKL

-579 EVYEFSALPAVRAIH
+579 EVYEFGALPAVRNIH

-608 DKHALVGT
+608 DKHALVGS

-633 YPVSEGDKPQSP
+633 YPLSEDKPQSP
-645 GRAPAPP
+645 AA
-652 PALRI
+652 ALRI

-666 LPLDHYARFL
+666 LPLDCYARFL
-676 DYLKKN
+676 DYLKRN

-753 LVGDQYLQDTLG
+753 LVGDQYLQETLG
-765 EAVCAAAGAG
+765 EAVCWAAGPG
-775 AAECEVDPLRA
+775 AECEVDPLRA

-800 DAVSLAWRAIAASA
+800 DAVARAWRSIAASA
-814 PRFPPPLRDCFATF
+814 PHFPPPLRDCFATF
-828 RERLSSMGREDIS
+828 RERLASMGREDIS

-869 YPNERAARNLTLV
+869 YPNERAARNLTLM

-929 QQQSQSQLQQQQD
+929 QQSCQQQEGNKRD
-942 GSQRNSSASQG
+942 SAASQG
-953 SITGSEGSRSE
+953 SVGGSEGSRGSGG
-964 VAVEVDP
+964 VGAPGTGGAGSGGGPAGSGTAAAAVEPDP

-986 HGLLADSLP
+986 HGLLVDSLP
-995 KLPAGK
+995 KLPPAR
-1001 IQELDPLSE
+1001 IQELEPLSD
-1010 ILEDLN
+1010 ILDELS
-1016 KRLMSN
+1016 KRLVSN
-1022 DNGPTPVGDNI
+1022 DNGPMAPISDNI
-1033 FRFNDPTCNTPTKQ
+1033 FRFNDPTCTTPTKQ
-1047 NVDVPTNGPLNN
+1047 NNVETPTNGQLSG

-1068 NKNGVQFNIS
+1068 NKNGVQFSIS
-1078 PSKSNAEES
+1078 PSKSNAEDS
-1087 KYKGSYVTVSKSPSF
+1087 KYKGSYAAVSKSPSF

-1112 GYGSSPVSQNVNPDR
+1112 GYGSNPANQNVNPDR

-1138 VNLKVVQIGFGSDQY
+1138 VNLKVVQIGFSSDQY
-1153 PKGISNGINESL
+1153 PKGISNGLNESL

-1175 NSFNQQTHYHNSNY
+1175 NHHNQQQSHFHNTNY
-1189 SSTERSPSSD
+1189 NTERSPSSD

-1205 CANDMQNIMKET
+1205 KNDMQNIMKET
-1217 ATLDELSDLLKYADD
+1217 ATLEELSDLLKYADD
-1232 SDIVDEKI
+1232 SDIVDDKLN
-1240 MNKKNMSQ
+1240 NKKIIP
-1248 SKSNN
+1248 SKANN
-1253 NNIINGNK
+1253 NNNNNNTNGIINGNK
-1261 NSYTN
+1261 TNYTN

-1288 TYSQSSSPI
+1288 TYSQSSSPV
-1297 ENTAH
+1297 ENTTH
-1302 LHQPYENGGQPM
+1302 HHQPYENGGQPM
-1314 SRYSQLNYQKQRDKQ
+1314 TRYSQLNYQKQREKQ
-1329 YYDSKNEKF
+1329 YYESKNDKF

-1363 DNVQS
+1363 DNAQT
-1368 NTNANTKIAPLVFT
+1368 NTNVHSKIAPLVFT
-1382 NPVYNME
+1382 NPVYNMD
-1389 DNRQS
+1389 DNRQA
-1394 QEIKKTNENRNSKR
+1394 QEKNTNNENRNTKR

-1434 GSTNFNDDGRNYDQ
+1434 GSTNFHDDGRNFDQ

-1457 LTRDNCNYEDLYQRS
+1457 LTRDNSNYEDLYQRS
-1472 NQSHSPRIREDESS
+1472 NHSHSPRIRDDESS

-1524 GESLYE
+1524 GESMYE

-1562 ISRSQKALFNM
+1562 ISRSQKALYNM

-1578 SPEKFLTESSIPE
+1578 SPEKFTMTENTIPE

-1597 RTYSGAK
+1597 RAYSGTK

-1620 YGVRERRESPSKMF
+1620 YGMRGERKESPNRTVFGRESQ
-1634 NRESHSSEASE
+1634 SSEASE
-1645 RAPVRTERDLPA
+1645 RINAREVRTEREMPG

-1670 RELTDSSDEV
+1670 RDLTDSSDEV
-1680 DDTLYSTTGRRRTKH
+1680 DETLYSTTGRRRTSKH

-1706 ERLKCSVEMLRGRLG
+1706 ERLKCSVELLRGRLG
-1721 PTDSGQDHTDAKMKA
+1721 PAEPGQDHTDAKMKA

-1795 HPTPAHNTN
+1795 HPHPPP
-1804 HNNSHSPH
+1804 SHSH
-1812 SQHSHQELQI
+1812 HELQI

>member
-1 MPDWRY
+1 MP
-7 NVLSTSEAYIDA
+7 
-19 EGGPPR
+19 
-25 DPFAASYPRRADRSR
+25 
-40 PPHTCPYTTIFLGT
+40 
-54 RTHVPYRLTPLQS
+54 
-67 ENGDLY
+67 
-73 ADAYSVDRSS
+73 
-83 NLTDTSSFARYEDC
+83 AR
-97 RSQLDS
+97 
-103 TLIPKRE
+103 
-110 NAYPSEKTEGSV
+110 V
-122 TLQVQKVPYTS
+122 
-133 GVFYVAAKTD
+133 
-143 SVKDVPGNNLFPCE
+143 
-157 ASDSDALSSCTCDSF
+157 
-172 ERCEFDCRDFEPF
+172 
-185 SDTCCCDPLSDGVC
+185 
-199 SRSPKEVD
+199 
-207 SPEHFCDR
+207 SPEHAGAGCAAAAQSVATRF
-215 VVEEDRVSARSDM
+215 VFLLEAIVSKQPPEEDQVCHEAGAREGARRSPHPSRFTC
-228 DGLDLTLFEPA
+228 LA
-239 QTDSNDC
+239 NVQAYRC
-246 GDESTDQ
+246 
-253 NSASATA
+253 
-260 TLCGI
+260 
-265 LYSLPNT
+265 
-272 ENDVATS
+272 
-279 AVSGAVVGVPLS
+279 VSGGATPLVDVG
-291 WEPFYCVLQQDRR
+291 D
-304 TFTAYTSEELATS
+304 
-317 NNNGEYATRSLPRV
+317 
-331 RIDGGSNVG
+331 I
-340 NGVRLRC
+340 
-347 WAAPPSITEEEVE
+347 
-360 DEIEEDAV
+360 
-368 SLRALP
+368 
-374 SQDTSYEKACRRGSA
+374 
-389 PSTPVPGA
+389 
-397 QAQHSPSRLASFF
+397 
-410 FSKRS
+410 
-415 FRSNPLKRTKSA
+415 
-427 TKLERERALAAVP
+427 
-440 THPAS
+440 
-445 HALRTSRSH
+445 RSH

-465 STMDLGPPNQVE
+465 STMDLGPPNQVD

-493 LSAENRAPR
+493 LSAESRAPR

-525 DEIRTRRCERTVKL
+525 DEQRTRRVERSVKL

-579 EVYEFSALPAVRAIH
+579 EVYEFGALPAVRAIH

-633 YPVSEGDKPQSP
+633 YQLTGDKPQPPQSP
-645 GRAPAPP
+645 GAPP
-652 PALRI
+652 APALRI
-657 KCRYQCVDV
+657 KCRYQSVDV

-676 DYLKKN
+676 DYLKRN
-682 YRRLCEY
+682 YKKLCEY

-714 LAPRYL
+714 TAPRYL

-753 LVGDQYLQDTLG
+753 LVGDQYLQDTLS
-765 EAVCAAAGAG
+765 EAVSAAAGGG
-775 AAECEVDPLRA
+775 ASDCEVDPLRA
-786 GGGAALRRQQAALR
+786 GSGAQLRRQQTALR
-800 DAVSLAWRAIAASA
+800 DAVTLAWRAIAASA
-814 PRFPPPLRDCFATF
+814 AHFPPPLRDCFATF

-909 EQEAPNMKAFLRA
+909 EQEAPNMKSFLRA
-922 ISTRPQE
+922 ISTRTE
-929 QQQSQSQLQQQQD
+929 QQQHQQCQAE
-942 GSQRNSSASQG
+942 SSKRNSAASQG
-953 SITGSEGSRSE
+953 SAPSSEGSRADALGGGYGAIE
-964 VAVEVDP
+964 PDP

-986 HGLLADSLP
+986 HSLLVDSLP
-995 KLPAGK
+995 KLPSAR
-1001 IQELDPLSE
+1001 IQELDPLSD
-1010 ILEDLN
+1010 ILDELN
-1016 KRLMSN
+1016 KLLLNS
-1022 DNGPTPVGDNI
+1022 DNGTVQVGDNI
-1033 FRFNDPTCNTPTKQ
+1033 FRFNDPTCNTTPSKTN
-1047 NVDVPTNGPLNN
+1047 NVDNPPNNTLNS

-1068 NKNGVQFNIS
+1068 NKNSVQFNVPS
-1078 PSKSNAEES
+1078 SKSVTEEP
-1087 KYKGSYVTVSKSPSF
+1087 KYKGTYTPVTKSPSF

-1112 GYGSSPVSQNVNPDR
+1112 GYGSNHVNQNVNPDR

-1138 VNLKVVQIGFGSDQY
+1138 VNLKVVQIGFDPYAKSA
-1153 PKGISNGINESL
+1153 SNGANESL

-1175 NSFNQQTHYHNSNY
+1175 NNYNQHAHYNNSNDY
-1189 SSTERSPSSD
+1189 NVTEKSPSSD
-1199 SINHNY
+1199 CINHNY
-1205 CANDMQNIMKET
+1205 CSNEMQNLIRDT
-1217 ATLDELSDLLKYADD
+1217 ATLEELSDLLKYADD
-1232 SDIVDEKI
+1232 SDIVEDKMI
-1240 MNKKNMSQ
+1240 LNKKNIVQSQ
-1248 SKSNN
+1248 TN
-1253 NNIINGNK
+1253 NNIVNGTKN

-1297 ENTAH
+1297 ESTTNNH
-1302 LHQPYENGGQPM
+1302 HPYENGGQPM
-1314 SRYSQLNYQKQRDKQ
+1314 SRYSQLNYQKQREKQ

-1338 YPKSPVQQKIEYD
+1338 CPKSPVQQKIEYD
-1351 IQKYGIQNFTTA
+1351 IQKYGIQNFTV
-1363 DNVQS
+1363 DNGQ
-1368 NTNANTKIAPLVFT
+1368 TNASTNFKMAPLVFK
-1382 NPVYNME
+1382 NPVYNMG

-1394 QEIKKTNENRNSKR
+1394 PDKKKKNNENRNSKR
-1408 CPCGSSSSSI
+1408 YACGSSSSSI
-1418 DEEGLSTDN
+1418 DEEAMSTDN

-1434 GSTNFNDDGRNYDQ
+1434 GSNNFPEESRNYDS
-1448 QNRNNTHRK
+1448 QNRTNSHRK
-1457 LTRDNCNYEDLYQRS
+1457 LTRENCNYEDPYQRS
-1472 NQSHSPRIREDESS
+1472 THSHSPRTRDDESS

-1494 SSKTRMPRTNPM
+1494 GSKTRMPRTNPM

-1524 GESLYE
+1524 GESLCE
-1530 SKPHHISTDSG
+1530 NKTHHTILEGG

-1562 ISRSQKALFNM
+1562 ISRSQKALYNID
-1573 ENSKN
+1573 NIKS
-1578 SPEKFLTESSIPE
+1578 SPEKYVMTENSIPE

-1597 RTYSGAK
+1597 RTYSESK
-1604 VSSSRL
+1604 MSSSRL
-1610 NEDLERHQDY
+1610 NEELERHQDY
-1620 YGVRERRESPSKMF
+1620 YGSRRERESPSRTACV
-1634 NRESHSSEASE
+1634 RESQSSEANE
-1645 RAPVRTERDLPA
+1645 RTVERGERMRPEPPVRE
-1657 RDKLQRRLSLESA
+1657 KLQRRLSLESA
-1670 RELTDSSDEV
+1670 RDLTDSSDELE
-1680 DDTLYSTTGRRRTKH
+1680 DTLYSTTGRRRTSKH

-1706 ERLKCSVEMLRGRLG
+1706 ERLKCSVELLRGRIG
-1721 PTDSGQDHTDAKMKA
+1721 PAESGHDHADAKMKA
-1736 IISRLI
+1736 IINRLI
-1742 CVEEELRRE
+1742 CVEDELRRE

-1795 HPTPAHNTN
+1795 PAAPAVPAHPANA
-1804 HNNSHSPH
+1804 HALHAPHHAPHAQHASHA
-1812 SQHSHQELQI
+1812 QHSHHELQI

>member
-1 MPDWRY
+1 MSAPAPAPAAPAGDEEPRRRSVFYIPLFESFDNYLPLTQEEKDALISGEEYSRVSQSKRARNYSDSGRLLVPARGDASLTESESDISIFSPERRY
-7 NVLSTSEAYIDA
+7 RRPLSSTISSNEVLSRISHRDLTSPRLVAESGLLRHAKPRLRSTTSCEPRYDRIFSPIGGSVSSNKLNDSILSIGQKSSSKNSMMNSNLSLIPDSPKLVAGTKEKSKTLPQNLTVPSPIRGSNSSTSIFRTPRITVTPDSPNKSPGKMSGLNFIRRSRSTKLSRSNSLLRSVTSRYIEEGVDREAAVVSELPVRY
-19 EGGPPR
+19 EE
-25 DPFAASYPRRADRSR
+25 FAAGAGGREAVLGALVRRHEALLARSPLALRRAYLD
-40 PPHTCPYTTIFLGT
+40 
-54 RTHVPYRLTPLQS
+54 
-67 ENGDLY
+67 
-73 ADAYSVDRSS
+73 VD
-83 NLTDTSSFARYEDC
+83 D
-97 RSQLDS
+97 
-103 TLIPKRE
+103 
-110 NAYPSEKTEGSV
+110 
-122 TLQVQKVPYTS
+122 
-133 GVFYVAAKTD
+133 
-143 SVKDVPGNNLFPCE
+143 
-157 ASDSDALSSCTCDSF
+157 
-172 ERCEFDCRDFEPF
+172 
-185 SDTCCCDPLSDGVC
+185 
-199 SRSPKEVD
+199 
-207 SPEHFCDR
+207 
-215 VVEEDRVSARSDM
+215 
-228 DGLDLTLFEPA
+228 
-239 QTDSNDC
+239 
-246 GDESTDQ
+246 
-253 NSASATA
+253 
-260 TLCGI
+260 
-265 LYSLPNT
+265 
-272 ENDVATS
+272 DVAVHS
-279 AVSGAVVGVPLS
+279 
-291 WEPFYCVLQQDRR
+291 
-304 TFTAYTSEELATS
+304 
-317 NNNGEYATRSLPRV
+317 
-331 RIDGGSNVG
+331 
-340 NGVRLRC
+340 
-347 WAAPPSITEEEVE
+347 
-360 DEIEEDAV
+360 
-368 SLRALP
+368 
-374 SQDTSYEKACRRGSA
+374 DTSYEKACRRGSA

-427 TKLERERALAAVP
+427 TKLERERALAAAP
-440 THPAS
+440 AHPATHS
-445 HALRTSRSH
+445 LRTSRSH

-465 STMDLGPPNQVE
+465 STMDLGPPNQVD
-477 IRALH
+477 IRSLH

-525 DEIRTRRCERTVKL
+525 DEMRTRRCERSVKL
-539 WLLEAKAI
+539 WLLEAKAV

-579 EVYEFSALPAVRAIH
+579 EVYEFTGLPATQAIV

-608 DKHALVGT
+608 DKHALVGS

-633 YPVSEGDKPQSP
+633 YPLSDDKPQSP
-645 GRAPAPP
+645 GGRAPPAPA

-657 KCRYQCVDV
+657 KCRYQSVDV
-666 LPLDHYARFL
+666 LPIDHYARFL
-676 DYLKKN
+676 DYLKRN
-682 YRRLCEY
+682 YKRLCEY

-765 EAVCAAAGAG
+765 EAVASAAGPG

-786 GGGAALRRQQAALR
+786 GSSAALRRQQGALR
-800 DAVSLAWRAIAASA
+800 DAVTLAWRAIAASA

-828 RERLSSMGREDIS
+828 RERLISMGREDIS

-922 ISTRPQE
+922 ISTRPSE
-929 QQQSQSQLQQQQD
+929 QQQMQQQPAGE
-942 GSQRNSSASQG
+942 GSKRNSSTSQG
-953 SITGSEGSRSE
+953 SAGGGAAEGARGE
-964 VAVEVDP
+964 GPAVDPDP

-986 HGLLADSLP
+986 HALLVDSLP
-995 KLPAGK
+995 KLPAARM
-1001 IQELDPLSE
+1001 QELDPLSD
-1010 ILEDLN
+1010 ILDELS
-1016 KRLMSN
+1016 KRLLSN
-1022 DNGPTPVGDNI
+1022 DIGPAPSPDNI

-1047 NVDVPTNGPLNN
+1047 NPEPVTNGHAAN

-1068 NKNGVQFNIS
+1068 NKNCVQFNMS
-1078 PSKSNAEES
+1078 PSKSNANES
-1087 KYKGSYVTVSKSPSF
+1087 KYKGTYGSVSKSPSF
-1102 NLRSATLPRN
+1102 NLRSQTLPRN
-1112 GYGSSPVSQNVNPDR
+1112 GYGSNPINQNVNPDR

-1153 PKGISNGINESL
+1153 PKGISNGANDSL

-1175 NSFNQQTHYHNSNY
+1175 NNYNQQQHFHNSNY
-1189 SSTERSPSSD
+1189 NSTERSPSSD
-1199 SINHNY
+1199 NINHNY
-1205 CANDMQNIMKET
+1205 CSNEMQNLIRET
-1217 ATLDELSDLLKYADD
+1217 ATLEELSDLLKYADD
-1232 SDIVDEKI
+1232 ADLIDEKLI
-1240 MNKKNMSQ
+1240 LNKKNLAHSQ
-1248 SKSNN
+1248 SN

-1261 NSYTN
+1261 NNYSHTN

-1297 ENTAH
+1297 DNPAH
-1302 LHQPYENGGQPM
+1302 LHQPFENGGQSM
-1314 SRYSQLNYQKQRDKQ
+1314 SRYSQINFQKQRDKQ
-1329 YYDSKNEKF
+1329 YYDSKNDKF

-1363 DNVQS
+1363 ENGQGNVNMNS
-1368 NTNANTKIAPLVFT
+1368 KAAPLVFT

-1389 DNRQS
+1389 DNRKTP
-1394 QEIKKTNENRNSKR
+1394 EKKKCNENRNSKR

-1434 GSTNFNDDGRNYDQ
+1434 GSTNFNDDGRNFDKH
-1448 QNRNNTHRK
+1448 NRNNTGHRK
-1457 LTRDNCNYEDLYQRS
+1457 LTRDNCNYEEVYQRGG
-1472 NQSHSPRIREDESS
+1472 HAPSPRRDDDSS
-1486 SNSPSLRK
+1486 SSPSLRK
-1494 SSKTRMPRTNPM
+1494 SSSKTRMPRTNPM
-1506 LSYSTNQNQL
+1506 LSYSTNNNQNQI
-1516 NLKHFGQR
+1516 NVKHFGQR
-1524 GESLYE
+1524 NESLYE

-1547 ESNVEEV
+1547 DSNVEEV

-1562 ISRSQKALFNM
+1562 ISRSQKALYNM
-1573 ENSKN
+1573 ENSKQ
-1578 SPEKFLTESSIPE
+1578 SPEKYSISENTIPE

-1604 VSSSRL
+1604 MSNSRV
-1610 NEDLERHQDY
+1610 NEDLERHQEFY
-1620 YGVRERRESPSKMF
+1620 TAPERRERESPSQTVF
-1634 NRESHSSEASE
+1634 SRESASSEASE
-1645 RAPVRTERDLPA
+1645 RAGVRAERGGGELGG
-1657 RDKLQRRLSLESA
+1657 REKLQRRLSLESA

-1680 DDTLYSTTGRRRTKH
+1680 EDTLYSTGRRRTSKH

-1706 ERLKCSVEMLRGRLG
+1706 ERLKCSVEFLRGRLG
-1721 PTDSGQDHTDAKMKA
+1721 PTEPGQDHTDAKMKA
-1736 IISRLI
+1736 IISRLF

-1795 HPTPAHNTN
+1795 SAPHQPNNT
-1804 HNNSHSPH
+1804 
-1812 SQHSHQELQI
+1812 HQELQI

>member
-1 MPDWRY
+1 MSLQRQKKSKLNMWKAIIHRKRKY
-7 NVLSTSEAYIDA
+7 SEVSSCDRESYAA
-19 EGGPPR
+19 LAAMQGGCAATLPP
-25 DPFAASYPRRADRSR
+25 S
-40 PPHTCPYTTIFLGT
+40 L
-54 RTHVPYRLTPLQS
+54 
-67 ENGDLY
+67 
-73 ADAYSVDRSS
+73 
-83 NLTDTSSFARYEDC
+83 
-97 RSQLDS
+97 
-103 TLIPKRE
+103 
-110 NAYPSEKTEGSV
+110 
-122 TLQVQKVPYTS
+122 
-133 GVFYVAAKTD
+133 
-143 SVKDVPGNNLFPCE
+143 
-157 ASDSDALSSCTCDSF
+157 DAL
-172 ERCEFDCRDFEPF
+172 R
-185 SDTCCCDPLSDGVC
+185 
-199 SRSPKEVD
+199 
-207 SPEHFCDR
+207 
-215 VVEEDRVSARSDM
+215 
-228 DGLDLTLFEPA
+228 
-239 QTDSNDC
+239 
-246 GDESTDQ
+246 
-253 NSASATA
+253 
-260 TLCGI
+260 
-265 LYSLPNT
+265 
-272 ENDVATS
+272 
-279 AVSGAVVGVPLS
+279 
-291 WEPFYCVLQQDRR
+291 
-304 TFTAYTSEELATS
+304 AY
-317 NNNGEYATRSLPRV
+317 
-331 RIDGGSNVG
+331 
-340 NGVRLRC
+340 
-347 WAAPPSITEEEVE
+347 
-360 DEIEEDAV
+360 
-368 SLRALP
+368 
-374 SQDTSYEKACRRGSA
+374 TSYEKACRRGSA

-427 TKLERERALAAVP
+427 TKLERERALTTVP
-440 THPAS
+440 THPPS

-493 LSAENRAPR
+493 LSAENRPPR

-525 DEIRTRRCERTVKL
+525 DEIRTRRSERTVKL
-539 WLLEAKAI
+539 WLLEAKDI
-547 PPKKRYYCEILLDDT
+547 PLKKRYYCEILLDET

-570 LKTELCFWG
+570 LKTDLCFWG
-579 EVYEFSALPAVRAIH
+579 EVYEFSALPAAVRAIH

-633 YPVSEGDKPQSP
+633 YPLSEGDKPQSP
-645 GRAPAPP
+645 GGRAPPP
-652 PALRI
+652 LRPALRI
-657 KCRYQCVDV
+657 KCRYQSVDV

-676 DYLKKN
+676 DYLKRN
-682 YRRLCEY
+682 YRKLCEY

-765 EAVCAAAGAG
+765 AAVAAAAGPG
-775 AAECEVDPLRA
+775 AECEVDPLRA

-800 DAVSLAWRAIAASA
+800 DAVTLAWRSIAASA
-814 PRFPPPLRDCFATF
+814 PAFPPPLRDCFATF
-828 RERLSSMGREDIS
+828 RERLMSMGREDIS

-922 ISTRPQE
+922 ISTRPQD
-929 QQQSQSQLQQQQD
+929 QQNLQQQQQHNQE
-942 GSQRNSSASQG
+942 GSNRNSSASQG
-953 SITGSEGSRSE
+953 STAGSEGSRGE
-964 VAVEVDP
+964 ITAVEADP

-986 HGLLADSLP
+986 HGLLVDSLP
-995 KLPAGK
+995 KLAANK
-1001 IQELDPLSE
+1001 IQELDPLYD
-1010 ILEDLN
+1010 ILDELS
-1016 KRLMSN
+1016 KRLVSN
-1022 DNGPTPVGDNI
+1022 DIGPVSQVTENI
-1033 FRFNDPTCNTPTKQ
+1033 FRFNDPTCSTPMKTNNTEPT
-1047 NVDVPTNGPLNN
+1047 TNGQMNS

-1087 KYKGSYVTVSKSPSF
+1087 KYKGSFATVAKSPSF

-1112 GYGSSPVSQNVNPDR
+1112 GYGSSPVNQNANPDR
-1127 YSSQYNNQEHC
+1127 YSSQYNSQEHC
-1138 VNLKVVQIGFGSDQY
+1138 VNPKVLQIGFGSDQY
-1153 PKGISNGINESL
+1153 PKGISNGVNESL

-1175 NSFNQQTHYHNSNY
+1175 NNYNQTQFNNSNY
-1189 SSTERSPSSD
+1189 NSTERSPSSD

-1205 CANDMQNIMKET
+1205 SVKDMQNIIKET
-1217 ATLDELSDLLKYADD
+1217 ATLEELSDLLKYADD
-1232 SDIVDEKI
+1232 SDIVDDKLM
-1240 MNKKNMSQ
+1240 MNKKNLAH

-1253 NNIINGNK
+1253 NNIVNGNK
-1261 NSYTN
+1261 TNYTN

-1297 ENTAH
+1297 ENTTH
-1302 LHQPYENGGQPM
+1302 HHPPYENGGQPM
-1314 SRYSQLNYQKQRDKQ
+1314 SRYSQINYQKQRDKQ
-1329 YYDSKNEKF
+1329 YYDNKNEKF

-1351 IQKYGIQNFTTA
+1351 IQKYGIKNFTTA
-1363 DNVQS
+1363 DNAQT
-1368 NTNANTKIAPLVFT
+1368 NTNISSKIAPLVFT

-1394 QEIKKTNENRNSKR
+1394 QDKKRHNDNRNSKR

-1434 GSTNFNDDGRNYDQ
+1434 GSTNFNEDQ

-1457 LTRDNCNYEDLYQRS
+1457 LTRDNCNYEDIHQMSSY
-1472 NQSHSPRIREDESS
+1472 SHSPRMRDDESS

-1494 SSKTRMPRTNPM
+1494 TSKTRMPRTNPM
-1506 LSYSTNQNQL
+1506 LSYSTNQNQM

-1530 SKPHHISTDSG
+1530 SKPHHISSDSG

-1547 ESNVEEV
+1547 DSNVEEV

-1562 ISRSQKALFNM
+1562 ISRSQKALYNM

-1578 SPEKFLTESSIPE
+1578 SPEKYSITENVISD

-1604 VSSSRL
+1604 MSSSRL
-1610 NEDLERHQDY
+1610 NEDLERHQEY
-1620 YGVRERRESPSKMF
+1620 YGVRDRRDSPQGVFSRESQ
-1634 NRESHSSEASE
+1634 SSEASE
-1645 RAPVRTERDLPA
+1645 RTPVRSEREVPG
-1657 RDKLQRRLSLESA
+1657 REKMQRRLSLDSA
-1670 RELTDSSDEV
+1670 RDLTDSSDDME
-1680 DDTLYSTTGRRRTKH
+1680 DTLYSTTGRRRPSKQQ
-1695 HRTIEQYEREI
+1695 RTIEQYEREI
-1706 ERLKCSVEMLRGRLG
+1706 ERLKHSVELLRGRL
-1721 PTDSGQDHTDAKMKA
+1721 PAEPGQDPTDAKMKA

-1795 HPTPAHNTN
+1795 HPAPAHPSHPS
-1804 HNNSHSPH
+1804 HNNTHPSPH

>member
-1 MPDWRY
+1 MRRTSATMSSSLSS
-7 NVLSTSEAYIDA
+7 NVS
-19 EGGPPR
+19 
-25 DPFAASYPRRADRSR
+25 ASGDDQARRRSVF
-40 PPHTCPYTTIFLGT
+40 Y
-54 RTHVPYRLTPLQS
+54 VPLFESFDNYLPLTPEEREALITGQ
-67 ENGDLY
+67 D
-73 ADAYSVDRSS
+73 
-83 NLTDTSSFARYEDC
+83 
-97 RSQLDS
+97 LDS
-103 TLIPKRE
+103 TPVKPKRRNVLDSGRLHIPTRGDSSFTESESDISVLSPERRFRRPLSSTVSSNEALTRVGQRELTSPRLVAESGLLRHTKPRLRSTTSCEPRYDRIYSPMGGSISSSKLNSSTSNIGIKAAARNPILNSNLCLIPDSPKLLTPGKEKSKTLPQNLNTPSPIRGSSSSTSIFRTPRITVTPESPNKSPGKISGLNFIRRSRSTKLSRSNSLLRSITTRHIEEGLDDQTAVVTDLTDDYDKFVDDHGGE
-110 NAYPSEKTEGSV
+110 NEVIGALIK
-122 TLQVQKVPYTS
+122 KH
-133 GVFYVAAKTD
+133 
-143 SVKDVPGNNLFPCE
+143 E
-157 ASDSDALSSCTCDSF
+157 AQMANS
-172 ERCEFDCRDFEPF
+172 
-185 SDTCCCDPLSDGVC
+185 PLSIRRGYLD
-199 SRSPKEVD
+199 VD
-207 SPEHFCDR
+207 D
-215 VVEEDRVSARSDM
+215 
-228 DGLDLTLFEPA
+228 
-239 QTDSNDC
+239 
-246 GDESTDQ
+246 
-253 NSASATA
+253 
-260 TLCGI
+260 
-265 LYSLPNT
+265 
-272 ENDVATS
+272 DVAVHS
-279 AVSGAVVGVPLS
+279 
-291 WEPFYCVLQQDRR
+291 
-304 TFTAYTSEELATS
+304 
-317 NNNGEYATRSLPRV
+317 
-331 RIDGGSNVG
+331 
-340 NGVRLRC
+340 
-347 WAAPPSITEEEVE
+347 
-360 DEIEEDAV
+360 
-368 SLRALP
+368 
-374 SQDTSYEKACRRGSA
+374 DTSYEKACRRGSA

-397 QAQHSPSRLASFF
+397 QPQHSPSRLASFF

-440 THPAS
+440 THPPG

-488 PHCFA
+488 AHCFA
-493 LSAENRAPR
+493 LSAENRPPR

-539 WLLEAKAI
+539 WLLEAKDI

-570 LKTELCFWG
+570 LKTDLCFWG
-579 EVYEFSALPAVRAIH
+579 EVYEFGALPAVRAIH

-633 YPVSEGDKPQSP
+633 YPLSEGDKPQSP
-645 GRAPAPP
+645 GGRNPAPLR

-657 KCRYQCVDV
+657 KCRYQSVDV
-666 LPLDHYARFL
+666 LPQDHYARFL
-676 DYLKKN
+676 DYLKRN
-682 YRRLCEY
+682 YKRLCEY

-714 LAPRYL
+714 HAPRYL

-765 EAVCAAAGAG
+765 EAVSAAAGPG

-786 GGGAALRRQQAALR
+786 GSGAALRRQQTALR
-800 DAVSLAWRAIAASA
+800 DAVTLAWRSIASSA

-828 RERLSSMGREDIS
+828 RERLISMGREDIS

-922 ISTRPQE
+922 ISTRPQD
-929 QQQSQSQLQQQQD
+929 QQQQHQQPQPQAQHE
-942 GSQRNSSASQG
+942 GSNRNSA
-953 SITGSEGSRSE
+953 GSESPQAA
-964 VAVEVDP
+964 AVDADP
-971 EWAPHVDLG
+971 EWAPHVDIG

-986 HGLLADSLP
+986 HGLLVDSLP
-995 KLPAGK
+995 KLPPNR
-1001 IQELDPLSE
+1001 IQELDPLSD
-1010 ILEDLN
+1010 ILDELS
-1016 KRLMSN
+1016 KRLVSN
-1022 DNGPTPVGDNI
+1022 DLGPPTQITDNI
-1033 FRFNDPTCNTPTKQ
+1033 FRFNDPTCNSTPAKPT
-1047 NVDVPTNGPLNN
+1047 NVETPTNGQINS

-1087 KYKGSYVTVSKSPSF
+1087 KYKNSYVAVSKSPSF

-1112 GYGSSPVSQNVNPDR
+1112 GYGSNQNVNPDR
-1127 YSSQYNNQEHC
+1127 YSSQYNSQEHC
-1138 VNLKVVQIGFGSDQY
+1138 VNPKVLQIGFGSDQY
-1153 PKGISNGINESL
+1153 PKGISNGISESL
-1165 ERRFQERYKP
+1165 ERRFQDRYKP
-1175 NSFNQQTHYHNSNY
+1175 NNYNQQTHYHNSNY
-1189 SSTERSPSSD
+1189 NSTERSPSSD

-1205 CANDMQNIMKET
+1205 SVKDMQNIIKET
-1217 ATLDELSDLLKYADD
+1217 ATLEELSDLLKYADD
-1232 SDIVDEKI
+1232 SDIVDDKL
-1240 MNKKNMSQ
+1240 MNKKNLAQ

-1253 NNIINGNK
+1253 NNIVNGNK
-1261 NSYTN
+1261 TNYTS

-1302 LHQPYENGGQPM
+1302 LHQAYENGGQPM

-1329 YYDSKNEKF
+1329 YYDNKNDKF
-1338 YPKSPVQQKIEYD
+1338 YPKSPVQQKIDYD

-1363 DNVQS
+1363 DNNSQS
-1368 NTNANTKIAPLVFT
+1368 NSNINSKIAPLVFT

-1389 DNRQS
+1389 DNRQA
-1394 QEIKKTNENRNSKR
+1394 QEKKRNDNRNSKR

-1434 GSTNFNDDGRNYDQ
+1434 GSTNFNDDQ

-1457 LTRDNCNYEDLYQRS
+1457 LTRDNCNYEDVYQMS
-1472 NQSHSPRIREDESS
+1472 NHSHSPRTRDDESS

-1547 ESNVEEV
+1547 DSNVEEV

-1562 ISRSQKALFNM
+1562 ISRSQKALYNM

-1578 SPEKFLTESSIPE
+1578 SPEKYSLSENKIPE

-1604 VSSSRL
+1604 MSSSRL

-1620 YGVRERRESPSKMF
+1620 YGVRERRDSPQTVF
-1634 NRESHSSEASE
+1634 NRESQSSEANDRAAMRSE
-1645 RAPVRTERDLPA
+1645 REIGG

-1670 RELTDSSDEV
+1670 RELTDSSDDME
-1680 DDTLYSTTGRRRTKH
+1680 DTLYSTTGRRRASKH
-1695 HRTIEQYEREI
+1695 QRTIEQYEREI
-1706 ERLKCSVEMLRGRLG
+1706 ERLKCSVELLRGRL
-1721 PTDSGQDHTDAKMKA
+1721 PAEPGQDHTDAKMKA

-1795 HPTPAHNTN
+1795 HPAPAHPPS
-1804 HNNSHSPH
+1804 HNNSHPSP
-1812 SQHSHQELQI
+1812 HSHQELQI

>member
-1 MPDWRY
+1 MTSMSRT
-7 NVLSTSEAYIDA
+7 LS
-19 EGGPPR
+19 P
-25 DPFAASYPRRADRSR
+25 
-40 PPHTCPYTTIFLGT
+40 
-54 RTHVPYRLTPLQS
+54 
-67 ENGDLY
+67 
-73 ADAYSVDRSS
+73 
-83 NLTDTSSFARYEDC
+83 DTSATCDEQGRR
-97 RSQLDS
+97 RS
-103 TLIPKRE
+103 
-110 NAYPSEKTEGSV
+110 
-122 TLQVQKVPYTS
+122 
-133 GVFYVAAKTD
+133 VFYVPLFESFDNYLPLTAEERDALISGLNID
-143 SVKDVPGNNLFPCE
+143 DVPTRKRNTSSEFNGQLQILPRGDAFLNDSE
-157 ASDSDALSSCTCDSF
+157 SDISDRRYRRPLSSRMSSNEALSRRERGDLTSPRLVAESSLGRHSKPRLRSTTSC
-172 ERCEFDCRDFEPF
+172 EPRYDRIYSPLGASANKLNNSTSSITARLPSKHPMRNSNLSLIPDAPKLITPTKEKSKTLPQNLNSPSPIRGSSSSSSIF
-185 SDTCCCDPLSDGVC
+185 KTPKITVTPESPNKSPGKMSGLNFIRRSRSTKLSRSNSLLRSITARHIEEGLDDKFAVVTDLSENYDKFVDDNGGEKEVIGALIKKNEEQVANSPLSLRRAYLD
-199 SRSPKEVD
+199 VD
-207 SPEHFCDR
+207 D
-215 VVEEDRVSARSDM
+215 
-228 DGLDLTLFEPA
+228 
-239 QTDSNDC
+239 
-246 GDESTDQ
+246 
-253 NSASATA
+253 
-260 TLCGI
+260 
-265 LYSLPNT
+265 
-272 ENDVATS
+272 DVAVHS
-279 AVSGAVVGVPLS
+279 
-291 WEPFYCVLQQDRR
+291 
-304 TFTAYTSEELATS
+304 
-317 NNNGEYATRSLPRV
+317 
-331 RIDGGSNVG
+331 
-340 NGVRLRC
+340 
-347 WAAPPSITEEEVE
+347 
-360 DEIEEDAV
+360 
-368 SLRALP
+368 
-374 SQDTSYEKACRRGSA
+374 DTSYEKACRRGSA

-427 TKLERERALAAVP
+427 TKLERERAQAAVP

-502 YFACASR
+502 YFRCASR

-525 DEIRTRRCERTVKL
+525 DETRVRRCERTVKL

-570 LKTELCFWG
+570 LKSELCFWG

-645 GRAPAPP
+645 GRAPAPL

-765 EAVCAAAGAG
+765 EAVAAAAGSSG
-775 AAECEVDPLRA
+775 TDCEVDPLRA
-786 GGGAALRRQQAALR
+786 GSGAALRRQQAALR
-800 DAVSLAWRAIAASA
+800 DTVTLAWRAIAASA

-828 RERLSSMGREDIS
+828 RERLTSMGREDIS

-856 AILSPSLFGITHE
+856 AILSPSLFGIIHE

-922 ISTRPQE
+922 ISTRPQGQQHQQLVQS
-929 QQQSQSQLQQQQD
+929 QQQSD
-942 GSQRNSSASQG
+942 GSKRNSSASQG
-953 SITGSEGSRSE
+953 SAAGSESSKNE
-964 VAVEVDP
+964 MAVEADP

-1010 ILEDLN
+1010 ILDDLS

-1022 DNGPTPVGDNI
+1022 DNGPPAPMGENI
-1033 FRFNDPTCNTPTKQ
+1033 FRFNDPTCNTPTKP
-1047 NVDVPTNGPLNN
+1047 NTEATTNGPVNN

-1112 GYGSSPVSQNVNPDR
+1112 GYGSSPVSQNVNPGR

-1153 PKGISNGINESL
+1153 PKGISNGLNESL

-1175 NSFNQQTHYHNSNY
+1175 NFNQQQTHYHNSNY
-1189 SSTERSPSSD
+1189 NSTERSPSSD

-1205 CANDMQNIMKET
+1205 CANEMQNIIKET
-1217 ATLDELSDLLKYADD
+1217 STLDELSDLLKYADD

-1240 MNKKNMSQ
+1240 MNKKNITQ

-1253 NNIINGNK
+1253 NNVINGNK
-1261 NSYTN
+1261 NTYTN

-1297 ENTAH
+1297 ENTTH
-1302 LHQPYENGGQPM
+1302 HHQPYENGGQPM

-1329 YYDSKNEKF
+1329 YYDNKNEKF

-1368 NTNANTKIAPLVFT
+1368 NTNANTKVAPLVFT
-1382 NPVYNME
+1382 NPVYNMD

-1434 GSTNFNDDGRNYDQ
+1434 GSTNFNDDSRNYDQ
-1448 QNRNNTHRK
+1448 QNRNATHRK

-1472 NQSHSPRIREDESS
+1472 NNNHNHSPRIRDDESS

-1547 ESNVEEV
+1547 DSNVEEV

-1562 ISRSQKALFNM
+1562 ISRSQKALYNM

-1578 SPEKFLTESSIPE
+1578 SPEKFMTENSIPE
-1591 TNYPLD
+1591 KNYPLD

-1604 VSSSRL
+1604 LSSSRI
-1610 NEDLERHQDY
+1610 NEDMERHQDY
-1620 YGVRERRESPSKMF
+1620 YGVREKRESPSRMF
-1634 NRESHSSEASE
+1634 SRESHSSEASE
-1645 RAPVRTERDLPA
+1645 RVPVRNERELPVRET

-1670 RELTDSSDEV
+1670 RELTDSSDEI

-1706 ERLKCSVEMLRGRLG
+1706 ERLKSSVELLRGRLG

-1795 HPTPAHNTN
+1795 HPAPAHPAN
-1804 HNNSHSPH
+1804 HNPSHSPH

>member
-1 MPDWRY
+1 MSTERRLSRSFHSCLKGSSTEEAADDEESCYHSLGGRHSLNRQPQVYVEDLS
-7 NVLSTSEAYIDA
+7 NVSLA
-19 EGGPPR
+19 
-25 DPFAASYPRRADRSR
+25 
-40 PPHTCPYTTIFLGT
+40 
-54 RTHVPYRLTPLQS
+54 
-67 ENGDLY
+67 
-73 ADAYSVDRSS
+73 
-83 NLTDTSSFARYEDC
+83 
-97 RSQLDS
+97 
-103 TLIPKRE
+103 
-110 NAYPSEKTEGSV
+110 
-122 TLQVQKVPYTS
+122 
-133 GVFYVAAKTD
+133 
-143 SVKDVPGNNLFPCE
+143 
-157 ASDSDALSSCTCDSF
+157 
-172 ERCEFDCRDFEPF
+172 DFE
-185 SDTCCCDPLSDGVC
+185 ST
-199 SRSPKEVD
+199 
-207 SPEHFCDR
+207 
-215 VVEEDRVSARSDM
+215 
-228 DGLDLTLFEPA
+228 
-239 QTDSNDC
+239 Q
-246 GDESTDQ
+246 DE
-253 NSASATA
+253 
-260 TLCGI
+260 
-265 LYSLPNT
+265 
-272 ENDVATS
+272 
-279 AVSGAVVGVPLS
+279 
-291 WEPFYCVLQQDRR
+291 
-304 TFTAYTSEELATS
+304 
-317 NNNGEYATRSLPRV
+317 NN
-331 RIDGGSNVG
+331 
-340 NGVRLRC
+340 
-347 WAAPPSITEEEVE
+347 
-360 DEIEEDAV
+360 
-368 SLRALP
+368 
-374 SQDTSYEKACRRGSA
+374 DTSYEKACRRGSA

-440 THPAS
+440 THPTS

-525 DEIRTRRCERTVKL
+525 DEVRTRRCERTVKL

-570 LKTELCFWG
+570 LKSELCFWG
-579 EVYEFSALPAVRAIH
+579 EVYEFSGLPAVGNIH

-633 YPVSEGDKPQSP
+633 YPLSEGDKPQSP
-645 GRAPAPP
+645 GGRAPPAPA

-676 DYLKKN
+676 EYLKRN

-765 EAVCAAAGAG
+765 EAVATAAGPG

-786 GGGAALRRQQAALR
+786 GSGAALRRQQAALR
-800 DAVSLAWRAIAASA
+800 DAVTLAWRAIAASA

-828 RERLSSMGREDIS
+828 RERLTSMGREDIS

-856 AILSPSLFGITHE
+856 AILSPSLFGIIHE

-909 EQEAPNMKAFLRA
+909 ELEAPNMKSFLRA
-922 ISTRPQE
+922 ISSRPLE
-929 QQQSQSQLQQQQD
+929 QQQQQIQQQHQE
-942 GSQRNSSASQG
+942 GSNRNSSTSQG
-953 SITGSEGSRSE
+953 STAGSEGSRGE
-964 VAVEVDP
+964 CPPAVEVDP

-980 KQLATL
+980 KQMATL
-986 HGLLADSLP
+986 HALLVDSLP
-995 KLPAGK
+995 KLPAGR
-1001 IQELDPLSE
+1001 IQELDPLSD
-1010 ILEDLN
+1010 ILDELS
-1016 KRLMSN
+1016 KRLLSN
-1022 DNGPTPVGDNI
+1022 DIGPAPPITDNI
-1033 FRFNDPTCNTPTKQ
+1033 FRFNDPTCNSSIKPNNTEVT
-1047 NVDVPTNGPLNN
+1047 TNGQAN

-1068 NKNGVQFNIS
+1068 NKNGIQFNIS

-1087 KYKGSYVTVSKSPSF
+1087 KYKGSYVGVAKSPSF

-1112 GYGSSPVSQNVNPDR
+1112 GYGSSPANQNVNPDR

-1138 VNLKVVQIGFGSDQY
+1138 VNLKVVQIGFSSDQY
-1153 PKGISNGINESL
+1153 PKGTNNSVNESL
-1165 ERRFQERYKP
+1165 ERRFQDRYKP
-1175 NSFNQQTHYHNSNY
+1175 NNYNNQQNNFHSSNY
-1189 SSTERSPSSD
+1189 NGTERSPSSD

-1205 CANDMQNIMKET
+1205 CTSDMQNIIKDT
-1217 ATLDELSDLLKYADD
+1217 ATLEELSDLLKYADD
-1232 SDIVDEKI
+1232 SDIVEDKLI
-1240 MNKKNMSQ
+1240 MNKKNLAQ

-1253 NNIINGNK
+1253 NNNIANGNK
-1261 NSYTN
+1261 VNYTN

-1297 ENTAH
+1297 ENSTH
-1302 LHQPYENGGQPM
+1302 PHQPYENGGQPM

-1363 DNVQS
+1363 DNAQN
-1368 NTNANTKIAPLVFT
+1368 NTNAISKIAPLVFT
-1382 NPVYNME
+1382 NPVYNMD
-1389 DNRQS
+1389 DNRQP
-1394 QEIKKTNENRNSKR
+1394 QEKKRNNENRNSKR
-1408 CPCGSSSSSI
+1408 CSCGSSSSSI

-1434 GSTNFNDDGRNYDQ
+1434 GSNNFNDDGRNYDQ
-1448 QNRNNTHRK
+1448 QNHNNTHRK
-1457 LTRDNCNYEDLYQRS
+1457 LTRDNCNYEDLYPRS
-1472 NQSHSPRIREDESS
+1472 NHSHSPRLRDDESS

-1524 GESLYE
+1524 GESIYE

-1547 ESNVEEV
+1547 DSNVEEV

-1562 ISRSQKALFNM
+1562 ISRSQKAMYNM
-1573 ENSKN
+1573 ESAKG
-1578 SPEKFLTESSIPE
+1578 SPEKYSITESTIPE

-1604 VSSSRL
+1604 MSSSRL
-1610 NEDLERHQDY
+1610 NEDVERHF
-1620 YGVRERRESPSKMF
+1620 GGRERRESPSRVF
-1634 NRESHSSEASE
+1634 SRESQSSEASD
-1645 RAPVRTERDLPA
+1645 RAQVRSDREVGG
-1657 RDKLQRRLSLESA
+1657 RDKLQRRLSLESK
-1670 RELTDSSDEV
+1670 RDLTDSSDEV
-1680 DDTLYSTTGRRRTKH
+1680 EDTLYSTTGRRRASKH

-1706 ERLKCSVEMLRGRLG
+1706 ERLKCSVELLRGRL
-1721 PTDSGQDHTDAKMKA
+1721 PTEPGQDHTDAKMKA

-1795 HPTPAHNTN
+1795 APSHTAHP
-1804 HNNSHSPH
+1804 SHPSHP
-1812 SQHSHQELQI
+1812 SHQELQI

>member
-1 MPDWRY
+1 MRTRRCERTIKLWLLEAKAIPPKKRY
-7 NVLSTSEAYIDA
+7 YCEILLDDT
-19 EGGPPR
+19 
-25 DPFAASYPRRADRSR
+25 
-40 PPHTCPYTTIFLGT
+40 
-54 RTHVPYRLTPLQS
+54 
-67 ENGDLY
+67 LY
-73 ADAYSVDRSS
+73 A
-83 NLTDTSSFARYEDC
+83 
-97 RSQLDS
+97 
-103 TLIPKRE
+103 
-110 NAYPSEKTEGSV
+110 
-122 TLQVQKVPYTS
+122 
-133 GVFYVAAKTD
+133 
-143 SVKDVPGNNLFPCE
+143 
-157 ASDSDALSSCTCDSF
+157 
-172 ERCEFDCRDFEPF
+172 
-185 SDTCCCDPLSDGVC
+185 
-199 SRSPKEVD
+199 
-207 SPEHFCDR
+207 
-215 VVEEDRVSARSDM
+215 
-228 DGLDLTLFEPA
+228 
-239 QTDSNDC
+239 
-246 GDESTDQ
+246 
-253 NSASATA
+253 
-260 TLCGI
+260 
-265 LYSLPNT
+265 
-272 ENDVATS
+272 
-279 AVSGAVVGVPLS
+279 
-291 WEPFYCVLQQDRR
+291 
-304 TFTAYTSEELATS
+304 
-317 NNNGEYATRSLPRV
+317 
-331 RIDGGSNVG
+331 
-340 NGVRLRC
+340 
-347 WAAPPSITEEEVE
+347 
-360 DEIEEDAV
+360 
-368 SLRALP
+368 
-374 SQDTSYEKACRRGSA
+374 
-389 PSTPVPGA
+389 
-397 QAQHSPSRLASFF
+397 
-410 FSKRS
+410 
-415 FRSNPLKRTKSA
+415 
-427 TKLERERALAAVP
+427 
-440 THPAS
+440 
-445 HALRTSRSH
+445 
-454 ESLLS
+454 
-459 AHSPAV
+459 
-465 STMDLGPPNQVE
+465 
-477 IRALH
+477 
-482 SSVLGR
+482 
-488 PHCFA
+488 
-493 LSAENRAPR
+493 
-502 YFACASR
+502 
-509 KERDR
+509 
-514 WIYSLRQAARP
+514 SLRQAARP
-525 DEIRTRRCERTVKL
+525 DEMRTRRCERTDKLWLLEAKAIPPKKRYYCEILLDDTLYASLRQAAWPDEMRTRRCERTVKL
-539 WLLEAKAI
+539 WLLEAKAIPPKKRYYCEILLDDTLYASLRQAARPDEMRTRRCERTVKLWLLEAKAIPPKKRYYCEILLDDTLYASFRQAARPDEMRTRRCERTVKLWLLEAKAIPPKKWYYCEILLDDTRYMHDRIYSLHQAARPDEMRTRRCKRTVKLWRLEAKAI

-579 EVYEFSALPAVRAIH
+579 EVYEFSNLQSIKTIN

-633 YPVSEGDKPQSP
+633 YPLVENDKPQSP
-645 GRAPAPP
+645 GGRNAQPQPA

-676 DYLKKN
+676 SYLKGN

-765 EAVCAAAGAG
+765 EAVTMAAGPG

-786 GGGAALRRQQAALR
+786 GSGAALRRQQAALR
-800 DAVSLAWRAIAASA
+800 DAVTMAWRSIASSAPRFPPPLRDCFATFRERDAVTMAWRSIASSA

-828 RERLSSMGREDIS
+828 RERLMSMGREDIS

-922 ISTRPQE
+922 IS
-929 QQQSQSQLQQQQD
+929 
-942 GSQRNSSASQG
+942 GSNP
-953 SITGSEGSRSE
+953 GSEGSVNGYAS
-964 VAVEVDP
+964 VEADP

-986 HGLLADSLP
+986 HNLLVDSLP
-995 KLPAGK
+995 KLPPQRM
-1001 IQELDPLSE
+1001 QELDPLSD
-1010 ILEDLN
+1010 ILDDLS
-1016 KRLMSN
+1016 KRLVSN
-1022 DNGPTPVGDNI
+1022 DLSPPSQVTDNI

-1047 NVDVPTNGPLNN
+1047 NNTESATNGQHPG

-1068 NKNGVQFNIS
+1068 NKQNVQFNIS
-1078 PSKSNAEES
+1078 PSKSNAEDS
-1087 KYKGSYVTVSKSPSF
+1087 KYKGAYVGVTKSPSF

-1112 GYGSSPVSQNVNPDR
+1112 GYGNNPNPNVNPDR

-1138 VNLKVVQIGFGSDQY
+1138 VNLKVVQIGFNSDQY
-1153 PKGISNGINESL
+1153 PKGIPNGLNESL
-1165 ERRFQERYKP
+1165 ERRFQDRYKP
-1175 NSFNQQTHYHNSNY
+1175 NNYNQNTHYHNNY
-1189 SSTERSPSSD
+1189 NGTERSPSSD
-1199 SINHNY
+1199 SINHNF
-1205 CANDMQNIMKET
+1205 CASEMQNLMKDT
-1217 ATLDELSDLLKYADD
+1217 ATLEELSDLLKYADD
-1232 SDIVDEKI
+1232 SDIVDDKLI
-1240 MNKKNMSQ
+1240 MNKKNLAH
-1248 SKSNN
+1248 
-1253 NNIINGNK
+1253 
-1261 NSYTN
+1261 
-1266 NGSNVSISGLSNVA
+1266 GLSNVA

-1297 ENTAH
+1297 ENNTH
-1302 LHQPYENGGQPM
+1302 IHQAYENGGQPM
-1314 SRYSQLNYQKQRDKQ
+1314 SRYSQMNYQKQREKQ
-1329 YYDSKNEKF
+1329 YYDNKNEKF

-1363 DNVQS
+1363 DNAQN
-1368 NTNANTKIAPLVFT
+1368 NTNSNSKAAPLVFT

-1389 DNRQS
+1389 DNRQA
-1394 QEIKKTNENRNSKR
+1394 QDKKKNCERNSKR
-1408 CPCGSSSSSI
+1408 CSCGSSSSSI

-1448 QNRNNTHRK
+1448 QNRNSAHRK
-1457 LTRDNCNYEDLYQRS
+1457 LTRENNYEDVYQRS
-1472 NQSHSPRIREDESS
+1472 NHSNSPRMRDDESS

-1524 GESLYE
+1524 GESLYDN
-1530 SKPHHISTDSG
+1530 KPHHISTDSG

-1547 ESNVEEV
+1547 DSNVEEV

-1573 ENSKN
+1573 ESAKT
-1578 SPEKFLTESSIPE
+1578 SPEKYVITESTIPE

-1597 RTYSGAK
+1597 RAYSGAK
-1604 VSSSRL
+1604 ISSSRV
-1610 NEDLERHQDY
+1610 NEDLSQEY
-1620 YGVRERRESPSKMF
+1620 YKRESPQVF
-1634 NRESHSSEASE
+1634 RESQSSEASD
-1645 RAPVRTERDLPA
+1645 RAQVRPDREVVNRE
-1657 RDKLQRRLSLESA
+1657 KLQRRLSLESK
-1670 RELTDSSDEV
+1670 RELTDSSDEIE
-1680 DDTLYSTTGRRRTKH
+1680 DTLYSTTGRRRASKH

-1706 ERLKCSVEMLRGRLG
+1706 ERLKNSVELLRGRL
-1721 PTDSGQDHTDAKMKA
+1721 PTEPGQDHTDAKMKA

-1795 HPTPAHNTN
+1795 LPAHSPSHPPN
-1804 HNNSHSPH
+1804 HP
-1812 SQHSHQELQI
+1812 QHTHQELQI

>member
-1 MPDWRY
+1 MR
-7 NVLSTSEAYIDA
+7 LYIFY
-19 EGGPPR
+19 EL
-25 DPFAASYPRRADRSR
+25 
-40 PPHTCPYTTIFLGT
+40 LG
-54 RTHVPYRLTPLQS
+54 
-67 ENGDLY
+67 
-73 ADAYSVDRSS
+73 
-83 NLTDTSSFARYEDC
+83 
-97 RSQLDS
+97 
-103 TLIPKRE
+103 
-110 NAYPSEKTEGSV
+110 
-122 TLQVQKVPYTS
+122 
-133 GVFYVAAKTD
+133 
-143 SVKDVPGNNLFPCE
+143 
-157 ASDSDALSSCTCDSF
+157 
-172 ERCEFDCRDFEPF
+172 
-185 SDTCCCDPLSDGVC
+185 
-199 SRSPKEVD
+199 
-207 SPEHFCDR
+207 
-215 VVEEDRVSARSDM
+215 
-228 DGLDLTLFEPA
+228 
-239 QTDSNDC
+239 
-246 GDESTDQ
+246 
-253 NSASATA
+253 
-260 TLCGI
+260 
-265 LYSLPNT
+265 
-272 ENDVATS
+272 
-279 AVSGAVVGVPLS
+279 
-291 WEPFYCVLQQDRR
+291 CV
-304 TFTAYTSEELATS
+304 
-317 NNNGEYATRSLPRV
+317 
-331 RIDGGSNVG
+331 
-340 NGVRLRC
+340 
-347 WAAPPSITEEEVE
+347 
-360 DEIEEDAV
+360 
-368 SLRALP
+368 
-374 SQDTSYEKACRRGSA
+374 DTSYEKACRRGSA

-440 THPAS
+440 THPPT

-477 IRALH
+477 IRSLH

-493 LSAENRAPR
+493 LSAESRAPR

-525 DEIRTRRCERTVKL
+525 DELRTRRCERTVKL

-562 LYARSSSK
+562 LYAR
-570 LKTELCFWG
+570 
-579 EVYEFSALPAVRAIH
+579 
-594 VNVYREP
+594 EP
-601 ERRARKR
+601 ERRSRKR

-633 YPVSEGDKPQSP
+633 YPLTETDKPQSP
-645 GRAPAPP
+645 AAPA

-657 KCRYQCVDV
+657 KCRYQSVDV
-666 LPLDHYARFL
+666 LPIDHYARFL
-676 DYLKKN
+676 DYLKRN

-753 LVGDQYLQDTLG
+753 LVGDQYLQDTLC
-765 EAVCAAAGAG
+765 EAVAAAAG
-775 AAECEVDPLRA
+775 AECEVDPLRA
-786 GGGAALRRQQAALR
+786 GGAAALRRQQAALR
-800 DAVSLAWRAIAASA
+800 DAVALAWAAIARSA
-814 PRFPPPLRDCFATF
+814 PRFPHPLRDCFATF
-828 RERLSSMGREDIS
+828 RERLTAMGREDIS

-922 ISTRPQE
+922 ISTRPQD
-929 QQQSQSQLQQQQD
+929 QQQVQQQQIQQQQAQQQQQQD
-942 GSQRNSSASQG
+942 GSKRNSAASQG
-953 SITGSEGSRSE
+953 SNTGSEGPRDS
-964 VAVEVDP
+964 VEPDP

-986 HGLLADSLP
+986 HALLVDSLP
-995 KLPAGK
+995 KLPANK
-1001 IQELDPLSE
+1001 IQELDPLSD
-1010 ILEDLN
+1010 ILDELS
-1016 KRLMSN
+1016 KRLVSN
-1022 DNGPTPVGDNI
+1022 DISSPAPPAADNI

-1047 NVDVPTNGPLNN
+1047 PIEPATNGQMSN

-1078 PSKSNAEES
+1078 SSKSNAEES
-1087 KYKGSYVTVSKSPSF
+1087 KYKPGYAAVTKSPSF

-1112 GYGSSPVSQNVNPDR
+1112 GYGSSPVSQAVNPDR

-1138 VNLKVVQIGFGSDQY
+1138 VNLKVVQIGFNSDQY
-1153 PKGISNGINESL
+1153 PKGVSNGISESL

-1175 NSFNQQTHYHNSNY
+1175 NNNYNNQQTHFHNSNY
-1189 SSTERSPSSD
+1189 NSTERSPSSD

-1205 CANDMQNIMKET
+1205 CSNDMQNIMKDT
-1217 ATLDELSDLLKYADD
+1217 ATLEELSDLLKYADD
-1232 SDIVDEKI
+1232 SEIVEDKLI
-1240 MNKKNMSQ
+1240 MNKKNLSQ
-1248 SKSNN
+1248 SISNN
-1253 NNIINGNK
+1253 NNIVNGNK
-1261 NSYTN
+1261 TNYTN

-1297 ENTAH
+1297 ENTTH
-1302 LHQPYENGGQPM
+1302 HHQPYENGGQPM
-1314 SRYSQLNYQKQRDKQ
+1314 SRYSQINYQKQRDKQ
-1329 YYDSKNEKF
+1329 YYDNKNEKF
-1338 YPKSPVQQKIEYD
+1338 YPKSPVQQKIDYD

-1363 DNVQS
+1363 E
-1368 NTNANTKIAPLVFT
+1368 NTPANANANPKVAPLVFT
-1382 NPVYNME
+1382 NPVYNMD
-1389 DNRQS
+1389 DNRQA
-1394 QEIKKTNENRNSKR
+1394 QDKKNNENRNSKR

-1434 GSTNFNDDGRNYDQ
+1434 GSTNFNDDSRNYDQ
-1448 QNRNNTHRK
+1448 QNRNNSHRK
-1457 LTRDNCNYEDLYQRS
+1457 LTRDNCSYDDMYQRS
-1472 NQSHSPRIREDESS
+1472 NHSHSPKIRDDESS

-1506 LSYSTNQNQL
+1506 LSYSTNQNQI
-1516 NLKHFGQR
+1516 NFKHFGQR

-1547 ESNVEEV
+1547 DSNVEEV

-1562 ISRSQKALFNM
+1562 ISRSQKALYNM

-1578 SPEKFLTESSIPE
+1578 SPEKYSMSENAIPE

-1604 VSSSRL
+1604 MSSSRV
-1610 NEDLERHQDY
+1610 NEDLERHQEY
-1620 YGVRERRESPSKMF
+1620 YGVRERRESPPRAVFGRDSQ
-1634 NRESHSSEASE
+1634 SSEASE
-1645 RAPVRTERDLPA
+1645 R
-1657 RDKLQRRLSLESA
+1657 KLQRRLSLE
-1670 RELTDSSDEV
+1670 
-1680 DDTLYSTTGRRRTKH
+1680 
-1695 HRTIEQYEREI
+1695 
-1706 ERLKCSVEMLRGRLG
+1706 
-1721 PTDSGQDHTDAKMKA
+1721 
-1736 IISRLI
+1736 LI

-1795 HPTPAHNTN
+1795 HPAPHPQPHPAPHAPPHPPAHA
-1804 HNNSHSPH
+1804 PH
-1812 SQHSHQELQI
+1812 AQHSHQELQI

>member
-1 MPDWRY
+1 MTSMSSTPKSSPACSEQGNRKSIFYVPLFESFENYLPLSPEEKESLLTGQRLDVPVKPKRKYASDRAKLQITNHDSSLTESESDVSLFSPRRY
-7 NVLSTSEAYIDA
+7 RPLSSTSSNEA
-19 EGGPPR
+19 
-25 DPFAASYPRRADRSR
+25 
-40 PPHTCPYTTIFLGT
+40 
-54 RTHVPYRLTPLQS
+54 
-67 ENGDLY
+67 
-73 ADAYSVDRSS
+73 
-83 NLTDTSSFARYEDC
+83 
-97 RSQLDS
+97 
-103 TLIPKRE
+103 
-110 NAYPSEKTEGSV
+110 
-122 TLQVQKVPYTS
+122 
-133 GVFYVAAKTD
+133 
-143 SVKDVPGNNLFPCE
+143 
-157 ASDSDALSSCTCDSF
+157 
-172 ERCEFDCRDFEPF
+172 
-185 SDTCCCDPLSDGVC
+185 
-199 SRSPKEVD
+199 
-207 SPEHFCDR
+207 
-215 VVEEDRVSARSDM
+215 
-228 DGLDLTLFEPA
+228 
-239 QTDSNDC
+239 
-246 GDESTDQ
+246 
-253 NSASATA
+253 
-260 TLCGI
+260 
-265 LYSLPNT
+265 
-272 ENDVATS
+272 
-279 AVSGAVVGVPLS
+279 
-291 WEPFYCVLQQDRR
+291 
-304 TFTAYTSEELATS
+304 
-317 NNNGEYATRSLPRV
+317 LPRV
-331 RIDGGSNVG
+331 GHRDLTSPRLVSESKINNSKP
-340 NGVRLRC
+340 RLRSSTSC
-347 WAAPPSITEEEVE
+347 EARYDRVYHPTSSNRLNNSIVNFPSKLQPPTNLRNSNLSLIADSPRLQASSIEKSKTLPQNLNTPSPIRGSSSSASIFKNPKITVTPESPNKSIGKISGLNFIRRSRSTKLTRSNSLLRSLTAKNVEEGLDTTTVITDLRDNYEDFIDAHGGEKEVIGALIKKHQE
-360 DEIEEDAV
+360 QVANSPLSIRRAYLDVDDEVAV
-368 SLRALP
+368 HS
-374 SQDTSYEKACRRGSA
+374 DTSYEKACRRGSA
-389 PSTPVPGA
+389 PSTPIPGG
-397 QAQHSPSRLASFF
+397 QTQHSPSRLASFF

-427 TKLERERALAAVP
+427 IKLEPPKDRVSAVP
-440 THPAS
+440 THPAT

-570 LKTELCFWG
+570 LKSELCFWG

-601 ERRARKR
+601 ERRSRKR

-645 GRAPAPP
+645 GRTPAPI

-666 LPLDHYARFL
+666 LPLDCYARFL
-676 DYLKKN
+676 DYLKRN

-765 EAVCAAAGAG
+765 EAVCTAAGPSAVD
-775 AAECEVDPLRA
+775 CEVDPQRA
-786 GGGAALRRQQAALR
+786 GSNAALRRQQSALR
-800 DAVSLAWRAIAASA
+800 DTVTLAWRAIADSA

-828 RERLSSMGREDIS
+828 RERLIAMGREDIS

-929 QQQSQSQLQQQQD
+929 QQNQQQQQQLQQHQPQD
-942 GSQRNSSASQG
+942 SKRNSSTSQG
-953 SITGSEGSRSE
+953 SGCENIAS
-964 VAVEVDP
+964 VEADP

-986 HGLLADSLP
+986 HGLLVDSLP
-995 KLPAGK
+995 KLPTGRT
-1001 IQELDPLSE
+1001 QELDPLND
-1010 ILEDLN
+1010 ILDELSKKLAN
-1016 KRLMSN
+1016 N
-1022 DNGPTPVGDNI
+1022 DIGPTTQVADNI

-1047 NVDVPTNGPLNN
+1047 STETVVSNGPLN

-1087 KYKGSYVTVSKSPSF
+1087 KYKGSFVTVTKSPSF

-1112 GYGSSPVSQNVNPDR
+1112 GYGSSPNQNVNPDR

-1138 VNLKVVQIGFGSDQY
+1138 VNLKVVQIGFGSDQF
-1153 PKGISNGINESL
+1153 PKGISNGLNESL
-1165 ERRFQERYKP
+1165 ERRYQDRYKP
-1175 NSFNQQTHYHNSNY
+1175 NNFNQQHYNSNY
-1189 SSTERSPSSD
+1189 STERSPSGD

-1205 CANDMQNIMKET
+1205 CANEMQNIMKET

-1232 SDIVDEKI
+1232 SDIVDEKV
-1240 MNKKNMSQ
+1240 MNKKNIAQ

-1253 NNIINGNK
+1253 NIVNGSK
-1261 NSYTN
+1261 HSYTN

-1297 ENTAH
+1297 ENTTH
-1302 LHQPYENGGQPM
+1302 HHQPYENGGQPL
-1314 SRYSQLNYQKQRDKQ
+1314 SRFSQINYQKQRDKQ

-1363 DNVQS
+1363 DNVQNS
-1368 NTNANTKIAPLVFT
+1368 KNSSSKVAPLVFT

-1394 QEIKKTNENRNSKR
+1394 QETKKSENRNSKR

-1427 VETNSEE
+1427 AETNSEE
-1434 GSTNFNDDGRNYDQ
+1434 GSTNFIDDGRNFDQ

-1457 LTRDNCNYEDLYQRS
+1457 LARDNCNFEDVYQRS
-1472 NQSHSPRIREDESS
+1472 NHSNSPRIRDDESS

-1494 SSKTRMPRTNPM
+1494 SKTRMPRTNPM
-1506 LSYSTNQNQL
+1506 LSYSTNQNQ

-1547 ESNVEEV
+1547 DSNVEEV

-1562 ISRSQKALFNM
+1562 ISRSQKALYNM
-1573 ENSKN
+1573 EAKN
-1578 SPEKFLTESSIPE
+1578 SPEKFANDNSVQE

-1597 RTYSGAK
+1597 RAYSGAK
-1604 VSSSRL
+1604 LSGSRL
-1610 NEDLERHQDY
+1610 NEDMERQEY
-1620 YGVRERRESPSKMF
+1620 YGIREIRESPSRVF
-1634 NRESHSSEASE
+1634 SRESHSSEASE
-1645 RAPVRTERDLPA
+1645 RVPVRSERELPV

-1670 RELTDSSDEV
+1670 RELTDSSDEL
-1680 DDTLYSTTGRRRTKH
+1680 DDTLYSTTGRRRSKH

-1706 ERLKCSVEMLRGRLG
+1706 ERLKCSVELLRGRLG
-1721 PTDSGQDHTDAKMKA
+1721 PTESGQEHTDAKMKA

-1795 HPTPAHNTN
+1795 HTPTHNT

-1812 SQHSHQELQI
+1812 SHQELQI

>member
-1 MPDWRY
+1 MSET
-7 NVLSTSEAYIDA
+7 LSPNSSPSCDEN
-19 EGGPPR
+19 
-25 DPFAASYPRRADRSR
+25 SRRRS
-40 PPHTCPYTTIFLGT
+40 
-54 RTHVPYRLTPLQS
+54 
-67 ENGDLY
+67 
-73 ADAYSVDRSS
+73 
-83 NLTDTSSFARYEDC
+83 
-97 RSQLDS
+97 
-103 TLIPKRE
+103 
-110 NAYPSEKTEGSV
+110 
-122 TLQVQKVPYTS
+122 
-133 GVFYVAAKTD
+133 VFYV
-143 SVKDVPGNNLFPCE
+143 PLFESFDNYLPLTPEEKE
-157 ASDSDALSSCTCDSF
+157 AILCGQNVEQTPKKPRRKNTAEYGRLHIHSRAETSSIESESDFSPVRRYPRPLSSRMSSNEALAREGQSDLTSPRLVA
-172 ERCEFDCRDFEPF
+172 ESNVIRHRHPRLRTTTSCEPRYDRIYSPLTTSISSNKLNNSTSSISVRLPSKNPIRNSNLSLIPDAPKMLSPPKEKSKTLPQNLNTPSPIRGSSSSTSIFKTPKITVTPESPHKSPGKMTGLNFIRRSRSTKLSRSNSLLRSITARYIEEGLEDNVAVITDLTDNYNKFVDDNGGEKEVICALIKKNEEQITN
-185 SDTCCCDPLSDGVC
+185 SPLS
-199 SRSPKEVD
+199 
-207 SPEHFCDR
+207 
-215 VVEEDRVSARSDM
+215 M
-228 DGLDLTLFEPA
+228 
-239 QTDSNDC
+239 
-246 GDESTDQ
+246 
-253 NSASATA
+253 
-260 TLCGI
+260 
-265 LYSLPNT
+265 
-272 ENDVATS
+272 
-279 AVSGAVVGVPLS
+279 
-291 WEPFYCVLQQDRR
+291 RR
-304 TFTAYTSEELATS
+304 TYLDADDDLAVHS
-317 NNNGEYATRSLPRV
+317 
-331 RIDGGSNVG
+331 
-340 NGVRLRC
+340 
-347 WAAPPSITEEEVE
+347 
-360 DEIEEDAV
+360 
-368 SLRALP
+368 
-374 SQDTSYEKACRRGSA
+374 DTSYETSCRRGSA
-389 PSTPVPGA
+389 PSTPIPGT

-427 TKLERERALAAVP
+427 AKIESKQVLAAVP
-440 THPAS
+440 THPAT

-459 AHSPAV
+459 AQSPAV

-525 DEIRTRRCERTVKL
+525 DEMRTRRCERTVKL

-547 PPKKRYYCEILLDDT
+547 PPKKRYYCEILLDDN
-562 LYARSSSK
+562 LHARSSSK

-579 EVYEFSALPAVRAIH
+579 EVYEFCSLPPVRYIN

-601 ERRARKR
+601 ERRPRKR

-621 DDVSSRYLNERW
+621 DDVSSRYPNERW
-633 YPVSEGDKPQSP
+633 YPISEDKPQSP
-645 GRAPAPP
+645 ARAPAPL

-666 LPLDHYARFL
+666 LPIDCYVRFL

-765 EAVCAAAGAG
+765 EAVLSAAGPG
-775 AAECEVDPLRA
+775 APECEVDPLRA
-786 GGGAALRRQQAALR
+786 GSGAALRRHQAALR
-800 DAVSLAWRAIAASA
+800 DTVSLAWSAIASSA
-814 PRFPPPLRDCFATF
+814 TRFPPPLRDCFATF
-828 RERLSSMGREDIS
+828 RERLASMGREDIS

-856 AILSPSLFGITHE
+856 AILSPSLFGIIHE

-929 QQQSQSQLQQQQD
+929 QQQHQTSQQQQQHQS
-942 GSQRNSSASQG
+942 SQQQQQQSNQSDSKRNSSTSH
-953 SITGSEGSRSE
+953 SSVEGE
-964 VAVEVDP
+964 VDPDP

-986 HGLLADSLP
+986 HSLLVDSLP
-995 KLPAGK
+995 KLCAAK
-1001 IQELDPLSE
+1001 IQELDPLSD
-1010 ILEDLN
+1010 ILDELS
-1016 KRLMSN
+1016 KRLLSN
-1022 DNGPTPVGDNI
+1022 DNGPIPQIGDNI
-1033 FRFNDPTCNTPTKQ
+1033 FRFNDPTCNAQTKQ
-1047 NVDVPTNGPLNN
+1047 NNETSTNGPLTN

-1078 PSKSNAEES
+1078 PSKSNAEDS
-1087 KYKGSYVTVSKSPSF
+1087 KYKGSFATVSKSPSF

-1112 GYGSSPVSQNVNPDR
+1112 GYGTNQVNQNVNPDR

-1153 PKGISNGINESL
+1153 PKGISNSVNEN
-1165 ERRFQERYKP
+1165 ERRFQDRYKP
-1175 NSFNQQTHYHNSNY
+1175 NNFNQGHFHNTNY
-1189 SSTERSPSSD
+1189 NSTERSPSSD

-1205 CANDMQNIMKET
+1205 CSNDMQNIMKET

-1232 SDIVDEKI
+1232 SDIVDEKM
-1240 MNKKNMSQ
+1240 MNKKNISQ
-1248 SKSNN
+1248 SKTNN

-1297 ENTAH
+1297 ENATH
-1302 LHQPYENGGQPM
+1302 LHQAYENGGQPM

-1329 YYDSKNEKF
+1329 YYENKNEKF

-1363 DNVQS
+1363 DNVQN
-1368 NTNANTKIAPLVFT
+1368 NTNANTKVAPLVFT

-1394 QEIKKTNENRNSKR
+1394 QDVKKPNENRNSKR

-1434 GSTNFNDDGRNYDQ
+1434 GSTNFNDDRNFDK
-1448 QNRNNTHRK
+1448 QNRNATHRK
-1457 LTRDNCNYEDLYQRS
+1457 LTRDNCNYEDVYQRTTNHS
-1472 NQSHSPRIREDESS
+1472 SSPRIRDDESS

-1494 SSKTRMPRTNPM
+1494 ASKTRMPRTNPM

-1547 ESNVEEV
+1547 DSNVEEV

-1562 ISRSQKALFNM
+1562 ISRSQKALYNM

-1578 SPEKFLTESSIPE
+1578 SPEKFIAENSIPE

-1604 VSSSRL
+1604 ISSSRL

-1620 YGVRERRESPSKMF
+1620 YGVRERRESPSRGF

-1645 RAPVRTERDLPA
+1645 RVPVRVDREAPV

-1670 RELTDSSDEV
+1670 RELTDSSSEV
-1680 DDTLYSTTGRRRTKH
+1680 DDTFYSTTGRKRANKH

-1706 ERLKCSVEMLRGRLG
+1706 ERLKCSVELLRGRLG
-1721 PTDSGQDHTDAKMKA
+1721 PTDSGQDQTDAKMKA

-1795 HPTPAHNTN
+1795 HPPS
-1804 HNNSHSPH
+1804 HNNNHSTSHSPH